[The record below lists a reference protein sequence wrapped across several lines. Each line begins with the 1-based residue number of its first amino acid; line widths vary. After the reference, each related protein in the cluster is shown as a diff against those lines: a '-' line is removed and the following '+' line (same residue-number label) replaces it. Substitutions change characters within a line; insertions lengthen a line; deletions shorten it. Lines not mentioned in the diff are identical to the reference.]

1 MDKTKLK
8 GVAALIAAAVAV
20 ILAAFLCMSFPMAEV
35 HAAECAVSDGPRL
48 VYCMAEAQEG
58 DIIRLQDSITIDL
71 TDEATVQSMYGG
83 RVEANK
89 DLYLSADTTYPAH
102 SQTLDLNGK
111 TLTIITGSDKSC
123 FTLEGAITLTIIDS
137 SAEGTGTIVGHSN
150 GSLFYSE
157 TAESSLVLQDVA
169 VKFTEYTEGGASIT
183 PKSAVIDTVG
193 NVTLNNVTYTPAE
206 GGPALIKDNAGAQ
219 VSYVADTAEELA
231 AAVADSSCSTVMLGA
246 DITQNITVE
255 AGRTLTLDL
264 NGHTLSSE
272 IGGVATIWNKGTL
285 AIKSS
290 AEGGTITREVSG
302 MYYVIRNNGVM
313 TIDGTNL
320 TVYNDN
326 ASDGSSLID
335 NNILSTTDLED
346 ESIVDRQAK
355 LTITGGT
362 YRSANS
368 NAVKN
373 DPNGTLIINSGSFTS
388 NTAGNGAVFTY
399 DDTTIIGGTFVNN
412 NGYAVFASAS
422 GGIVNEL
429 KITGGTFTGNYAIHV
444 QNGDPDNAD
453 AGKGTIH
460 LTIEDGSFTGEVSA
474 AATGFSITSNET
486 IAVSGGSFNGSFG
499 LSAYDSENISFTGGE
514 FSAAINSS
522 WYDSSLTQY
531 VYTAGEK
538 AGTFGV
544 SSKIPENAIKL
555 CVADR
560 SGNYYATVAEAIT
573 ALQAASGTRYIY
585 LYVDVTENIEFSSVT
600 GTWYFYLQGNTV
612 NGTITYGGSGTLY
625 IRDENGG
632 GAIRNA
638 GSSSAITL
646 TSGTVRLQTYAGYS
660 VENTDSSNTSP
671 LINVQGG
678 TFYVPTSTSYTGEV
692 ALSAA
697 NGGLIQ
703 VAEGAAANLQ
713 YADAVYTVEEGQAIF
728 SGSGT
733 VSVSGGIFS
742 AKFDETFLAEDYIF
756 VEQEGKFAVMQ
767 IIAQILQG
775 DEVIYSSVISMQE
788 AVEWAREQGYTSITV
803 QLLANDTEGLTVNV
817 GETITLDL
825 GRYGS
830 SGDIINNGDLTIE
843 GEIQTGSVT
852 SSRTVSGDVI
862 NQGSGTLTI
871 NGGMFRGAVRNDS
884 TGELIINAGGFG
896 GDNNGSYGNNARN
909 AMQYLAANASF
920 VDRASNQGGYLIA
933 DEADTAIYLTD
944 TSVEEP
950 LRFGTFSAAVGYA
963 QYDAASETITFVL
976 SADIQMTGRSTL
988 GYYSSSNA
996 TIWEF
1001 ELGEYSIT
1009 STDEYLW
1016 TLGNASNRPITVTV
1030 MGGELVIMT
1039 DGDSSDYAIR
1049 IRYGSSLTLN
1059 DVNIVYGAE
1068 TQKPANM
1075 IYLSESGGSLSVES
1089 GNYYGSIDAVSG
1101 ASITI
1106 AEGCVFEEDIKD
1118 VLGDGLTQ
1126 NESGMVVP
1134 EESANAVAMIETADG
1149 IVYYDTLQAAV
1160 LAVEDGQTITVLADL
1175 TFNDALNIFKKDV
1188 DGRYTFTIDLN
1199 GNTITLSHGD
1209 GYPFALQVSGSRNN
1223 DSTGFGLI
1231 VKNGTIKGEAN
1242 NTNAAELIRV
1252 NNQAS
1257 LFLEDVTI
1265 EYTAGVNCSAMVMTL
1280 GGIYTDIT
1288 DPSNP
1293 VAYQH
1298 ILRNVIIKA
1307 TQAGGVQVEGK
1318 AILENCTVD
1327 VQKGSGNRSVYVYS
1341 AVAASR
1347 GGTATIE
1354 SGTYTSDAYG
1364 AYVFNTGGNFVI
1376 NGGSFTAGE
1385 GYDVLRTDN
1394 TAKTQSITVTG
1405 GSFDGNIAIAEGT
1418 QMALSGGTYT
1428 VQLQADWLAADC
1440 AQIEADGTFTVG
1452 TEETLVTEQNAVA
1465 KIEETGVAYTSLQA
1479 AINAA
1484 ESGATVT
1491 LLKDLTES
1499 VTVAAGQEIV
1509 LDLNGCTL
1517 TNSGT
1522 LTLKDV
1528 TVYQG
1533 TDAENALQWTF
1544 SSTIRNKG
1552 ASAEKMAVMEVN
1564 GATVVSGRI
1573 ALKNDDWG
1581 KMTIADAEVTGGNQA
1596 VQNWAQLEISGGT
1609 FAGNVVTW
1617 FYAMQGSEPET
1628 RTHATI
1634 TGGTFNGRVMC
1645 VDYDQDSEGK
1655 VEIDEGVTISG
1666 TASFSEMP
1674 KYTYFADDYIA
1685 AWDEDSEMY
1694 VTAQGD
1700 WAAVINDE
1708 TAYATLGEALAAAK
1722 DGDTVMLLNDIELAS
1737 GSAVKAPSL
1746 GIALTIDLNG
1756 HTITSADGYS
1766 AVFDITT
1773 TKSFTLTSSK
1783 EGAAIE
1789 AAYALRLRGS
1799 GTGEVAI
1806 AVENI
1811 AFSGAYVFNSPLTFG
1826 RSNTTQVSV
1835 TLRNVHAAYT
1845 DNLKNMQSFL
1855 LNADRLASLQ
1865 VTGSTITVSS
1875 TNAEK
1880 AQGAYAVNLIATEA
1894 AFTDSTIAATG
1905 TLARGIYS
1913 HNFGT
1918 VISALTLNNTA
1929 VTAEDIAIE
1938 SSYADLTVNGG
1949 TVTSN
1954 ASAAVLFFGH
1964 MTPESAAAAIDTQEG
1979 YQTLTVTG
1987 GAQISGYTFGIG
1999 GNAAGTYDGTVMN
2012 IEDAVITGGEEAPGV
2027 FQPHVGILNIG
2038 GENTKIT
2045 GSSGVVVR
2053 AGRLNITGG
2062 TFIATYATLNTVE
2075 GSGSVIDGAAV
2086 AVSHHSSN
2094 QPLTVSITGGT
2105 FNGVYSVYEDTLLS
2119 GPDPAKVSVS
2129 LAGGVYNG
2137 GVYSENKA
2145 GFITGGSFKQQPA
2158 EELFDENYAAEYQ
2171 NGYYVAVR
2179 SDALK
2184 TARANAQA
2192 DVRGYAAA
2200 NGISWLALAE
2210 EAAPAEGEEPVY
2222 TAQQAADILAAFN
2235 AIDSAMT
2242 QLAVAEAR
2250 LAAMNMV
2257 DAYVEALDTYKLDMI
2272 GDLQTAAA
2280 DDEETADVDESV
2292 VLPTATYS
2300 AIYNATSAS
2309 EIDFYVENALAE
2321 IEAIRS
2327 LRTEISGQTQQ
2338 LADLAEALEAMS
2350 DGLFG
2355 DTESGTKGAFAELFD
2370 KVQTAISDAQNAI
2383 VNGSEEG
2390 STSLSSLQE
2399 YLAQTINGALT
2410 RIESALTDTET
2421 GLAAIKEALD
2431 TLDVSSQLADK
2442 FEDVLA
2448 AIIKA
2453 QDAITGSTDG
2463 EGGTSI
2469 GEAISQINSNTT
2481 TLVSGLRKA
2490 LIGENG
2496 TLTQVAAAVQGLTD
2510 LNIGGEFDGV
2520 LTAITNAQNAI
2531 MGVTEEGAD
2540 GVNLSEVL
2548 GAVGDVNSA
2557 VTDALATMN
2566 QTLAAWQQTVADY
2579 AETLASIETALGD
2592 GAGSLYDRID
2602 SAITA
2607 AQDAIMG
2614 STGGEGGTSIGAAV
2628 SDLKTEL
2635 SVVQQAIID
2644 AMPNYSDQLTTISR
2658 NIEALQTLLNG
2669 NNGLA
2674 AIKKELDGVVSA
2686 IGSATSGD
2694 TSASGL
2700 FALLE
2705 AIQSGNSTIES
2716 AVTAVQNAL
2725 LGTNNNGALATI
2737 TGALETALD
2746 DLDSLT
2752 GALLEAN
2759 GGLATDITDA
2769 LAAIDQIAAAIGSL
2783 GTGEGNDLVTQ
2794 IGNIVSDLEEVQGA
2808 VNTIGDNL
2816 GVAVDIEETKTN
2828 AVAELENWLS
2838 AYLDTLLGT
2847 TTDEAESGVVMLAVT
2862 LETEDGDLYGRLTQ
2876 AYSEANA
2883 QLILKYYNQ
2892 ALTAIDNATSTTD
2905 VSTAVS
2911 TFRAQVAS
2919 VDAAAQNTPSMT
2931 GVYVLLAIV
2940 LVVLIAASIV
2950 VILKNRK
2957 AAAAV
2962 AAQPAAEA
2970 AAEEKPA
2977 EEAKP
2982 EAAEEAA
2989 EAESEEA
2996 DKAEEE
3002 LAADDDDKEQVVI
3015 AANVRSFAEAY
3026 VELSDEQR
3034 ELFNKVKEYALG
3046 KEGTSEVKLSSGD
3059 CVKLGSKQVVKLAVR
3074 RGNPVA
3080 LFVLENEM
3088 LKDFRRGATTQAK
3101 LKVRATELV
3110 LREEADLETAY
3121 TMVDLSVDQIKK
3133 DAAAAKERRRE
3144 QRRERRKQRLAEEAA
3159 RQAEHDGSED

>member
-1 MDKTKLK
+1 M
-8 GVAALIAAAVAV
+8 
-20 ILAAFLCMSFPMAEV
+20 
-35 HAAECAVSDGPRL
+35 ECR
-48 VYCMAEAQEG
+48 
-58 DIIRLQDSITIDL
+58 
-71 TDEATVQSMYGG
+71 
-83 RVEANK
+83 ANK
-89 DLYLSADTTYPAH
+89 TSFIAWHTQRKGIPYKDVYLDATTELPAQ
-102 SQTLDLNGK
+102 SQTLDLNGH
-111 TLTIITGSDKSC
+111 TLTIITGYTRC
-123 FTLEGAITLTIIDS
+123 FSLTGDVTLTITDS
-137 SAEGTGTIVGHSN
+137 CAAEGTGAIVGYSN

-183 PKSAVIDTVG
+183 PTGAVIDTVG

-206 GGPALIKDNAGAQ
+206 GGPALIEDNAGAQ

-231 AAVADSSCSTVMLGA
+231 AAVADSSYSTVMLGA

-255 AGRTLTLDL
+255 ADRTLTLDL
-264 NGHTLSSE
+264 NGHKLTAAAVDEKAVVSNYGALTIVNTDTANTGAIQSADGSTWYTVFNE
-272 IGGVATIWNKGTL
+272 GTMTIGAEGEGYGELEVKNNSASNPASL
-285 AIKSS
+285 VENNYDCS
-290 AEGGTITREVSG
+290 AEDPAT
-302 MYYVIRNNGVM
+302 
-313 TIDGTNL
+313 
-320 TVYNDN
+320 
-326 ASDGSSLID
+326 
-335 NNILSTTDLED
+335 
-346 ESIVDRQAK
+346 
-355 LTITGGT
+355 LTIISGT
-362 YRSANS
+362 FTASGACL

-373 DPNGTLIINSGSFTS
+373 DGYGIC
-388 NTAGNGAVFTY
+388 
-399 DDTTIIGGTFVNN
+399 TI
-412 NGYAVFASAS
+412 Y
-422 GGIVNEL
+422 
-429 KITGGTFTGNYAIHV
+429 GGTFTNEAEGGAAVMSAGTMTIYDGTFVQKSDAAISNV
-444 QNGDPDNAD
+444 VRNTG
-453 AGKGTIH
+453 AGSPVA
-460 LTIEDGSFTGEVSA
+460 IEGGSFTGELYNEGA
-474 AATGFSITSNET
+474 DGFT
-486 IAVSGGSFNGSFG
+486 VSGGTFDRTFSMTYLTDAVSVWFKDGDSAFIVAEEQPAGTTQAVAYIRGGVFYATLQDAINDVSNSFTKEISLAADAKESVSVPAGVEFDFRMSGYSLTSANDSAPAMKVNGSV
-499 LSAYDSENISFTGGE
+499 TW
-514 FSAAINSS
+514 IN
-522 WYDSSLTQY
+522 
-531 VYTAGEK
+531 E
-538 AGTFGV
+538 
-544 SSKIPENAIKL
+544 
-555 CVADR
+555 
-560 SGNYYATVAEAIT
+560 
-573 ALQAASGTRYIY
+573 
-585 LYVDVTENIEFSSVT
+585 VT
-600 GTWYFYLQGNTV
+600 GTISGKSGVLVKEGGVAYIKESTTITFTGETNLSVEAGGEATVENGIFNGAIVNNGGTIELSGGTYAQKPAEEWLASGYGVVEQGGEYTV
-612 NGTITYGGSGTLY
+612 GLLYAEIAYMQGGQQVTEDFTDWAATMEKLAELEGTITVKLYRQIGSGSAEFVVNEGQTVTL
-625 IRDENGG
+625 DQNGKLF
-632 GAIRNA
+632 
-638 GSSSAITL
+638 SANIKNNGTL
-646 TSGTVRLQTYAGYS
+646 TITGSTGSVPAEAAEKLVNNGTLKIEGGKFNITS
-660 VENTDSSNTSP
+660 LENT
-671 LINVQGG
+671 
-678 TFYVPTSTSYTGEV
+678 
-692 ALSAA
+692 
-697 NGGLIQ
+697 
-703 VAEGAAANLQ
+703 
-713 YADAVYTVEEGQAIF
+713 
-728 SGSGT
+728 
-733 VSVSGGIFS
+733 
-742 AKFDETFLAEDYIF
+742 
-756 VEQEGKFAVMQ
+756 
-767 IIAQILQG
+767 
-775 DEVIYSSVISMQE
+775 
-788 AVEWAREQGYTSITV
+788 
-803 QLLANDTEGLTVNV
+803 
-817 GETITLDL
+817 
-825 GRYGS
+825 
-830 SGDIINNGDLTIE
+830 GDLTIYGGSFGKSRELIVSMFAYFAE
-843 GEIQTGSVT
+843 GVVVSAASDGYVTVKEAAAEAEVVCGDDVAIPCGSLSVAQSYSRYFAGDDTVTISLLTDASIKYLTFMGSAAPWTIDLNGRTLTVT
-852 SSRTVSGDVI
+852 SNYG
-862 NQGSGTLTI
+862 LT
-871 NGGMFRGAVRNDS
+871 F
-884 TGELIINAGGFG
+884 
-896 GDNNGSYGNNARN
+896 GSYS
-909 AMQYLAANASF
+909 M
-920 VDRASNQGGYLIA
+920 
-933 DEADTAIYLTD
+933 
-944 TSVEEP
+944 
-950 LRFGTFSAAVGYA
+950 
-963 QYDAASETITFVL
+963 
-976 SADIQMTGRSTL
+976 
-988 GYYSSSNA
+988 
-996 TIWEF
+996 
-1001 ELGEYSIT
+1001 
-1009 STDEYLW
+1009 
-1016 TLGNASNRPITVTV
+1016 SNRSFTV
-1030 MGGELVIMT
+1030 MGGTIVLT
-1039 DGDSSDYAIR
+1039 TGASDKYAINVK
-1049 IRYGSSLTLN
+1049 YGATLALDDVNVEFTGTTPFADMINVADNGTLN
-1059 DVNIVYGAE
+1059 I
-1068 TQKPANM
+1068 
-1075 IYLSESGGSLSVES
+1075 ESGS
-1089 GNYYGSIDAVSG
+1089 YYGGITRTNG
-1101 ASITI
+1101 TITI

-1118 VLGDGLTQ
+1118 ILGDGLTQ
-1126 NESGMVVP
+1126 NESGMVVKDGA
-1134 EESANAVAMIETADG
+1134 ENAVAMIETADG

-1252 NNQAS
+1252 KNQAS

-1318 AILENCTVD
+1318 AILENCTID
-1327 VQKGSGNRSVYVYS
+1327 VQKGSGNGSVYVYS

-1465 KIEETGVAYTSLQA
+1465 KIEETGVAYTSLQDAIDA
-1479 AINAA
+1479 AD
-1484 ESGATVT
+1484 SGATVT
-1491 LLKDLTES
+1491 LLKNLTES
-1499 VTVAAGQEIV
+1499 VSIAEGQEIM

-1517 TNSGT
+1517 TNSGTNTIVNNGTLTVTGNGTVDNTVHQGAALQNNGKATLENGTFTRSKEAGKDDNANGNSWYVIDNSGT

-1533 TDAENALQWTF
+1533 TDEVNALQWTF

-1552 ASAEKMAVMEVN
+1552 ASAEQMAVMEVD

-1596 VQNWAQLEISGGT
+1596 VQNWAQLEINGGT
-1609 FAGNVVTW
+1609 FAGDVVTW
-1617 FYAMQGSEPET
+1617 FYAIPGSEPET

-1634 TGGTFNGRVMC
+1634 TGGTFNGRVTC
-1645 VDYDQDSEGK
+1645 VDYDQDEGK
-1655 VEIDEGVTISG
+1655 VEIDQGVTISG

-2184 TARANAQA
+2184 TARANAKA
-2192 DVRGYAAA
+2192 DVRTYAAA

-2355 DTESGTKGAFAELFD
+2355 TEGEDGTLTGGAFADLLD
-2370 KVQTAISDAQNAI
+2370 KVQDAIAGAQDAI
-2383 VNGSEEG
+2383 VGGSEEG
-2390 STSLSSLQE
+2390 STSLASLQK
-2399 YLAQTINGALT
+2399 YLADEIKTVVDSIS
-2410 RIESALTDTET
+2410 RALTDSAN
-2421 GLAAIKEALD
+2421 GLEAIKEALD
-2431 TLDVSSQLADK
+2431 TLDVSDQLAGK
-2442 FEDVLA
+2442 FEEVLA

-2453 QDAITGSTDG
+2453 QDAITGSTGG

-2469 GEAISQINSNTT
+2469 GEAITEINDNTA
-2481 TLVSGLRKA
+2481 TLVDDLREA

-2496 TLTQVAAAVQGLTD
+2496 TLTQVAAAVQGLTELD
-2510 LNIGGEFDGV
+2510 IGGKFNGV

-2531 MGVTEEGAD
+2531 MGVTEEDAD

-2548 GAVGDVNSA
+2548 SA
-2557 VTDALATMN
+2557 VNT
-2566 QTLAAWQQTVADY
+2566 AD
-2579 AETLASIETALGD
+2579 SV
-2592 GAGSLYDRID
+2592 ID
-2602 SAITA
+2602 
-2607 AQDAIMG
+2607 QVF
-2614 STGGEGGTSIGAAV
+2614 AAV
-2628 SDLKTEL
+2628 QGLADEDDGIVAQIKTEL
-2635 SVVQQAIID
+2635 KVAQ
-2644 AMPNYSDQLTTISR
+2644 
-2658 NIEALQTLLNG
+2658 
-2669 NNGLA
+2669 
-2674 AIKKELDGVVSA
+2674 
-2686 IGSATSGD
+2686 GD
-2694 TSASGL
+2694 
-2700 FALLE
+2700 
-2705 AIQSGNSTIES
+2705 
-2716 AVTAVQNAL
+2716 
-2725 LGTNNNGALATI
+2725 
-2737 TGALETALD
+2737 LD
-2746 DLDSLT
+2746 DLT

-2828 AVAELENWLS
+2828 AVAELENWLN

-2957 AAAAV
+2957 AAAAAV

-2982 EAAEEAA
+2982 EATEEAAEEAA

>member
-35 HAAECAVSDGPRL
+35 HAAEYDVSDGPSL
-48 VYCMAEAQEG
+48 VCRMAEAQEG

-123 FTLEGAITLTIIDS
+123 FTLEGAITLTITDS
-137 SAEGTGTIVGHSN
+137 SAEGTGAIVGYSN

-157 TAESSLVLQDVA
+157 TQASSLVLQDVA

-183 PKSAVIDTVG
+183 PTGAVIDTVG

-206 GGPALIKDNAGAQ
+206 GDPALIEDNAGAQ
-219 VSYVADTAEELA
+219 VSYVADKAEELA
-231 AAVADSSCSTVMLGA
+231 AAVADSSYSTVMLGA

-264 NGHTLSSE
+264 NGHTINIQSVEGYSSTAPL
-272 IGGVATIWNKGTL
+272 VAVDNYGTL
-285 AIKSS
+285 TLRDSTGNGGIYVDTTQTSS
-290 AEGGTITREVSG
+290 SG
-302 MYYVIRNNGVM
+302 RYVYAVRNNAEATATVESGTYNSADKYAVYNAGKL
-313 TIDGTNL
+313 TVKDGT
-320 TVYNDN
+320 V
-326 ASDGSSLID
+326 SSLD
-335 NNILSTTDLED
+335 ADGAR
-346 ESIVDRQAK
+346 V
-355 LTITGGT
+355 
-362 YRSANS
+362 S
-368 NAVKN
+368 NA
-373 DPNGTLIINSGSFTS
+373 L
-388 NTAGNGAVFTY
+388 
-399 DDTTIIGGTFVNN
+399 NN
-412 NGYAVFASAS
+412 AS
-422 GGIVNEL
+422 GGDV
-429 KITGGTFTGNYAIHV
+429 
-444 QNGDPDNAD
+444 
-453 AGKGTIH
+453 
-460 LTIEDGSFTGEVSA
+460 TIENGSFTGTYAVYTASGSVQISSGSFAGSLAALNGNNSSVRITGGGFESTGGRGFQCSGGSLTVENAEITVASATGTVYGGIQLSSAAILSVKNSTINVSGPGKVTGIYYIGAEGETAEIVDTTIEVETAGTGYGIQVHSTNKGSIALSGNTVLTVKAGTESNVHTIDFYGNSNVTKSLTISENVQINGGMLTLGANSVTTVTGGIFTDVTFNPRNDTATVTVTAGTFISDDVQNMGFNSSWLVSGGQSYALYSTDTQNRYTVGVYDPDRAEDVVFVGGIVAAIVDKTYSNIAAAVEAAGDNDTITLLTSVNGLTVIAGKNITLDLNGFNVTA
-474 AATGFSITSNET
+474 AATGEYAVTVESGASLIIVGDGDVSGYNGESGYSYQNNGTLELRGGTYTQTLDFAVVGDDCSVAIADSGAFTVSEEAAVATITRDAITYNFANVQSAFRFAQNNDTIVLQQDASAGGIQFNVGEDET
-486 IAVSGGSFNGSFG
+486 IVFDLNGHDVSANSVFFNM
-499 LSAYDSENISFTGGE
+499 L
-514 FSAAINSS
+514 
-522 WYDSSLTQY
+522 
-531 VYTAGEK
+531 
-538 AGTFGV
+538 
-544 SSKIPENAIKL
+544 
-555 CVADR
+555 
-560 SGNYYATVAEAIT
+560 
-573 ALQAASGTRYIY
+573 
-585 LYVDVTENIEFSSVT
+585 
-600 GTWYFYLQGNTV
+600 
-612 NGTITYGGSGTLY
+612 SGTLS
-625 IRDENGG
+625 IANGDTQGSTMTTKQRAFQIMPNIGCTATLQLGENITVRAGG
-632 GAIRNA
+632 DNA
-638 GSSSAITL
+638 VFMQTNYDSDYVKTNGTENLPLESVLISSADIIA
-646 TSGTVRLQTYAGYS
+646 TSGVA
-660 VENTDSSNTSP
+660 
-671 LINVQGG
+671 IQGNG
-678 TFYVPTSTSYTGEV
+678 TMH
-692 ALSAA
+692 
-697 NGGLIQ
+697 
-703 VAEGAAANLQ
+703 
-713 YADAVYTVEEGQAIF
+713 
-728 SGSGT
+728 GT
-733 VSVSGGIFS
+733 RIV
-742 AKFDETFLAEDYIF
+742 
-756 VEQEGKFAVMQ
+756 
-767 IIAQILQG
+767 
-775 DEVIYSSVISMQE
+775 
-788 AVEWAREQGYTSITV
+788 
-803 QLLANDTEGLTVNV
+803 
-817 GETITLDL
+817 
-825 GRYGS
+825 
-830 SGDIINNGDLTIE
+830 
-843 GEIQTGSVT
+843 
-852 SSRTVSGDVI
+852 
-862 NQGSGTLTI
+862 I
-871 NGGMFRGAVRNDS
+871 NGGSVVSETSHAIYHPQY
-884 TGELIINAGGFG
+884 GELIIENADVEGRVTGVEIRAGVLEVRNSTIIGSGSFSAEANGDGTTVSGAAVAVSQHTTDLPVSVTIEEGSVLRGEKALYEKDLQNSTVTDIELSVTGGSFEGEVYSQNVSAFIAGG
-896 GDNNGSYGNNARN
+896 
-909 AMQYLAANASF
+909 SF
-920 VDRASNQGGYLIA
+920 
-933 DEADTAIYLTD
+933 DTDLTD
-944 TSVEEP
+944 TYLTE
-950 LRFGTFSAAVGYA
+950 GYV
-963 QYDAASETITFVL
+963 QD
-976 SADIQMTGRSTL
+976 D
-988 GYYSSSNA
+988 
-996 TIWEF
+996 
-1001 ELGEYSIT
+1001 
-1009 STDEYLW
+1009 
-1016 TLGNASNRPITVTV
+1016 
-1030 MGGELVIMT
+1030 
-1039 DGDSSDYAIR
+1039 
-1049 IRYGSSLTLN
+1049 
-1059 DVNIVYGAE
+1059 
-1068 TQKPANM
+1068 
-1075 IYLSESGGSLSVES
+1075 ESGE
-1089 GNYYGSIDAVSG
+1089 I
-1101 ASITI
+1101 IT
-1106 AEGCVFEEDIKD
+1106 EE
-1118 VLGDGLTQ
+1118 
-1126 NESGMVVP
+1126 E
-1134 EESANAVAMIETADG
+1134 ANAVAMIESADG
-1149 IVYYDTLQAAV
+1149 IVYYDTLQAA
-1160 LAVEDGQTITVLADL
+1160 
-1175 TFNDALNIFKKDV
+1175 
-1188 DGRYTFTIDLN
+1188 
-1199 GNTITLSHGD
+1199 
-1209 GYPFALQVSGSRNN
+1209 
-1223 DSTGFGLI
+1223 
-1231 VKNGTIKGEAN
+1231 
-1242 NTNAAELIRV
+1242 
-1252 NNQAS
+1252 
-1257 LFLEDVTI
+1257 
-1265 EYTAGVNCSAMVMTL
+1265 
-1280 GGIYTDIT
+1280 
-1288 DPSNP
+1288 
-1293 VAYQH
+1293 
-1298 ILRNVIIKA
+1298 
-1307 TQAGGVQVEGK
+1307 
-1318 AILENCTVD
+1318 
-1327 VQKGSGNRSVYVYS
+1327 
-1341 AVAASR
+1341 
-1347 GGTATIE
+1347 
-1354 SGTYTSDAYG
+1354 
-1364 AYVFNTGGNFVI
+1364 
-1376 NGGSFTAGE
+1376 
-1385 GYDVLRTDN
+1385 
-1394 TAKTQSITVTG
+1394 
-1405 GSFDGNIAIAEGT
+1405 
-1418 QMALSGGTYT
+1418 
-1428 VQLQADWLAADC
+1428 
-1440 AQIEADGTFTVG
+1440 
-1452 TEETLVTEQNAVA
+1452 
-1465 KIEETGVAYTSLQA
+1465 
-1479 AINAA
+1479 INAA
-1484 ESGATVT
+1484 DSGATVT
-1491 LLKDLTES
+1491 LLKNLTES
-1499 VTVAAGQEIV
+1499 VSIAKGQEIV

-1522 LTLKDV
+1522 NTIVNNGTLTVTGNGTVDNTVHQGAALQNNGKATLENGTFTRSKEAGKDDNANGNSWYVIDNSGTLTLKDV

-1533 TDAENALQWTF
+1533 TDEENALQWTF

-1552 ASAEKMAVMEVN
+1552 ASAEKMAVMEVD

-1596 VQNWAQLEISGGT
+1596 VQNWADLTISGGT
-1609 FAGNVVTW
+1609 FTGDVATW
-1617 FYAMQGSEPET
+1617 FYAIQGSEPET

-1634 TGGTFNGRVMC
+1634 TGGAFNGGVVC
-1645 VDYDQDSEGK
+1645 FDYDQDPNGG
-1655 VEIDEGVTISG
+1655 VEIDQGVTISG
-1666 TASFSEMP
+1666 DASFKNMP
-1674 KYTYFADDYIA
+1674 RYTYFAEGSAA
-1685 AWDEDSEMY
+1685 AWDEGSQMY
-1694 VTAQGD
+1694 VTAAGEYV
-1700 WAAVINDE
+1700 AAIEGFGYTSLQAAID
-1708 TAYATLGEALAAAK
+1708 AAK

-1756 HTITSADGYS
+1756 HTITSEDGYS

-1865 VTGSTITVSS
+1865 VTGSTFTVSS
-1875 TNAEK
+1875 KNAEK

-1894 AFTDSTIAATG
+1894 AFTDSTIEAKG

-1913 HNFGT
+1913 HNSGT

-1964 MTPESAAAAIDTQEG
+1964 MTPEAAAAAIDTQEG

-2192 DVRGYAAA
+2192 DVRNYAAA
-2200 NGISWLALAE
+2200 NGISWLALAD
-2210 EAAPAEGEEPVY
+2210 EAATAEGEEPVY

-2309 EIDFYVENALAE
+2309 EIDFYVANALAE

-2355 DTESGTKGAFAELFD
+2355 DTESGTQGAFAELFD

-2383 VNGSEEG
+2383 VNGEEG

-2399 YLAQTINGALT
+2399 SLTNTINQALKEIKDALT
-2410 RIESALTDTET
+2410 NTET
-2421 GLAAIKEALD
+2421 ELEAIKKAID
-2431 TLDVSSQLADK
+2431 DFNVSEELAGD
-2442 FEDVLA
+2442 FDEVLG
-2448 AIIKA
+2448 AITAA
-2453 QDAITGSTDG
+2453 QDAITGSTGG

-2469 GEAISQINSNTT
+2469 GEAITEINDNTA
-2481 TLVSGLRKA
+2481 TLVDDLREA

-2496 TLTQVAAAVQGLTD
+2496 TLTQVAAAVQGLTELD
-2510 LNIGGEFDGV
+2510 IGGKFNGV

-2531 MGVTEEGAD
+2531 MGVTEEDAD

-2548 GAVGDVNSA
+2548 SAVGDVNSA

-2579 AETLASIETALGD
+2579 AETLAGIETALGD

-2635 SVVQQAIID
+2635 SAVQKAIID
-2644 AMPNYSDQLTTISR
+2644 AMPNYSADLEEIAGYVDQLEGMLGDGSD
-2658 NIEALQTLLNG
+2658 
-2669 NNGLA
+2669 GLA

-2725 LGTNNNGALATI
+2725 LGTNNNGALADI
-2737 TGALETALD
+2737 TAALDTALD
-2746 DLDSLT
+2746 DLDDLT

-2783 GTGEGNDLVTQ
+2783 GTGEGNDLAAQ
-2794 IGNIVSDLEEVQGA
+2794 IGSVVDSLESVQGA
-2808 VNTIGDNL
+2808 VDEIGSNL

-2828 AVAELENWLS
+2828 AVADLEVWLN

-2957 AAAAV
+2957 AAVAV
-2962 AAQPAAEA
+2962 AAEPAAEA

-2989 EAESEEA
+2989 EEGSETEESAEAEKPE
-2996 DKAEEE
+2996 AEEE

-3046 KEGTSEVKLSSGD
+3046 KEGTSEAKLSSGV

-3088 LKDFRRGATTQAK
+3088 LKDFRRGAATQAK

-3121 TMVDLSVDQIKK
+3121 TMVDLSIDQIKK

>member
-35 HAAECAVSDGPRL
+35 HAAEYDVSDGPSL
-48 VYCMAEAQEG
+48 VCRMAEAQEG

-137 SAEGTGTIVGHSN
+137 SAERTGAIVGHSN

-157 TAESSLVLQDVA
+157 TAESSLVLQGVA
-169 VKFTEYTEGGASIT
+169 VKFTEGGASIT
-183 PKSAVIDTVG
+183 PAGAVIDTVG

-206 GGPALIKDNAGAQ
+206 GGPALIGDNAGAQ
-219 VSYVADTAEELA
+219 VPYIANTAEKLA
-231 AAVADSSCSTVMLGA
+231 AAVADSSYSTVMLGA

-272 IGGVATIWNKGTL
+272 IGGVATIWNKGSL

-290 AEGGTITREVSG
+290 AEGGTITREMSG

-373 DPNGTLIINSGSFTS
+373 DPNGTLIIESGSFTS

-399 DDTTIIGGTFVNN
+399 DDTTIIGGTFVNTTTEPTGLN
-412 NGYAVFASAS
+412 TGYAVYATVED
-422 GGIVNEL
+422 GLTNTLQIN
-429 KITGGTFTGNYAIHV
+429 GGTFTAEKAIYLQNGGGVNSVTISNGTFNGIVDADNFMYPVSAADTFAVSGGTFNGAFSIGHTMQVSLTGGDYANVPSSDYLAEDVNIYQYTAGDKEGQFVLAYEQPADTTEIGYVMIGSVFYNTLREALAASGSSIYLCRDITESVTYSGTSSKYIYLSGYTWTAEEGSPALTTESGSGRVTLYGGSGGDGLMQRTDEGAVVVNAGSVRFMTSGSHSVAVTGAASGSYALIENSGTLEIRAGRFVCSENGTILQNDGGTVTVLGGTFSSVFDELDSSNSYTYITDGYYLADNGDGTYTVSRVVAWVDLDHNGIMGDGEVFFTSVQDAVAVAQSGDTVVMLYNSSTDVVVAEGQDITLELRSGTLSASITNNGTLTITGTDGRVENGVTNNGTLSIQGGTFKSGRESSDATTNIYLEEVYAHLADGYYFVSCSGNYYFTVGEGERVA
-444 QNGDPDNAD
+444 
-453 AGKGTIH
+453 
-460 LTIEDGSFTGEVSA
+460 TIEDGDFTLDVGSVAVAINYVTNVAKSANVTVTLLQDDSLQASTTIGSVSQSYATNVTFDLGGNTLSTGYLLSVYSSDKTSSFYVTITNGVLALSYADDSTARVAISA
-474 AATGFSITSNET
+474 TYQANLTLSDLS
-486 IAVSGGSFNGSFG
+486 VVYSGGHS
-499 LSAYDSENISFTGGE
+499 YD
-514 FSAAINSS
+514 
-522 WYDSSLTQY
+522 
-531 VYTAGEK
+531 
-538 AGTFGV
+538 
-544 SSKIPENAIKL
+544 
-555 CVADR
+555 
-560 SGNYYATVAEAIT
+560 
-573 ALQAASGTRYIY
+573 
-585 LYVDVTENIEFSSVT
+585 
-600 GTWYFYLQGNTV
+600 
-612 NGTITYGGSGTLY
+612 
-625 IRDENGG
+625 
-632 GAIRNA
+632 
-638 GSSSAITL
+638 
-646 TSGTVRLQTYAGYS
+646 
-660 VENTDSSNTSP
+660 
-671 LINVQGG
+671 
-678 TFYVPTSTSYTGEV
+678 
-692 ALSAA
+692 
-697 NGGLIQ
+697 
-703 VAEGAAANLQ
+703 NL
-713 YADAVYTVEEGQAIF
+713 
-728 SGSGT
+728 
-733 VSVSGGIFS
+733 
-742 AKFDETFLAEDYIF
+742 
-756 VEQEGKFAVMQ
+756 
-767 IIAQILQG
+767 
-775 DEVIYSSVISMQE
+775 
-788 AVEWAREQGYTSITV
+788 
-803 QLLANDTEGLTVNV
+803 
-817 GETITLDL
+817 
-825 GRYGS
+825 
-830 SGDIINNGDLTIE
+830 
-843 GEIQTGSVT
+843 
-852 SSRTVSGDVI
+852 
-862 NQGSGTLTI
+862 
-871 NGGMFRGAVRNDS
+871 
-884 TGELIINAGGFG
+884 INAG
-896 GDNNGSYGNNARN
+896 NSYGSASSVSTINFVNAN
-909 AMQYLAANASF
+909 VSVADGAAVPTNMVMVYNSSTATF
-920 VDRASNQGGYLIA
+920 DGGNYFG
-933 DEADTAIYLTD
+933 AI
-944 TSVEEP
+944 
-950 LRFGTFSAAVGYA
+950 SAA
-963 QYDAASETITFVL
+963 E
-976 SADIQMTGRSTL
+976 
-988 GYYSSSNA
+988 
-996 TIWEF
+996 
-1001 ELGEYSIT
+1001 
-1009 STDEYLW
+1009 
-1016 TLGNASNRPITVTV
+1016 
-1030 MGGELVIMT
+1030 
-1039 DGDSSDYAIR
+1039 
-1049 IRYGSSLTLN
+1049 
-1059 DVNIVYGAE
+1059 
-1068 TQKPANM
+1068 
-1075 IYLSESGGSLSVES
+1075 
-1089 GNYYGSIDAVSG
+1089 G

-1106 AEGCVFEEDIKD
+1106 AEGSTFGADVEEFLAK
-1118 VLGDGLTQ
+1118 GLTQ
-1126 NESGMVVP
+1126 NDAGTVVN
-1134 EESANAVAMIETADG
+1134 ANYETAVAMIETETGFA
-1149 IVYYDTLQAAV
+1149 YYDTLQEA
-1160 LAVEDGQTITVLADL
+1160 I
-1175 TFNDALNIFKKDV
+1175 DAC
-1188 DGRYTFTIDLN
+1188 
-1199 GNTITLSHGD
+1199 
-1209 GYPFALQVSGSRNN
+1209 
-1223 DSTGFGLI
+1223 
-1231 VKNGTIKGEAN
+1231 GTNE
-1242 NTNAAELIRV
+1242 
-1252 NNQAS
+1252 
-1257 LFLEDVTI
+1257 
-1265 EYTAGVNCSAMVMTL
+1265 
-1280 GGIYTDIT
+1280 
-1288 DPSNP
+1288 
-1293 VAYQH
+1293 
-1298 ILRNVIIKA
+1298 
-1307 TQAGGVQVEGK
+1307 
-1318 AILENCTVD
+1318 
-1327 VQKGSGNRSVYVYS
+1327 
-1341 AVAASR
+1341 
-1347 GGTATIE
+1347 
-1354 SGTYTSDAYG
+1354 
-1364 AYVFNTGGNFVI
+1364 
-1376 NGGSFTAGE
+1376 
-1385 GYDVLRTDN
+1385 
-1394 TAKTQSITVTG
+1394 
-1405 GSFDGNIAIAEGT
+1405 
-1418 QMALSGGTYT
+1418 
-1428 VQLQADWLAADC
+1428 
-1440 AQIEADGTFTVG
+1440 
-1452 TEETLVTEQNAVA
+1452 
-1465 KIEETGVAYTSLQA
+1465 
-1479 AINAA
+1479 
-1484 ESGATVT
+1484 ATVT
-1491 LLKDLTES
+1491 LLKNLTES
-1499 VTVAAGQEIV
+1499 VSIAKGQEIV

-1522 LTLKDV
+1522 NTIVNNGTLTVTGNGKVDNTVHQGAALQNNGKATLENGTFTRSKEAGKDDNANGNSWYVIDNSGTLTLKDV

-1533 TDAENALQWTF
+1533 TDEVNALQWTF

-1552 ASAEKMAVMEVN
+1552 ASAEQMAVMEVD

-1596 VQNWAQLEISGGT
+1596 VQNWAQLEINGGT
-1609 FAGNVVTW
+1609 FAGDVVTW
-1617 FYAMQGSEPET
+1617 FYAIPGSEPET

-1634 TGGTFNGRVMC
+1634 TGGTFNGRVTC
-1645 VDYDQDSEGK
+1645 VDYDQDEGK
-1655 VEIDEGVTISG
+1655 VEIDQGVTISG

-2257 DAYVEALDTYKLDMI
+2257 DAYIEALDTYKLDMI

-2309 EIDFYVENALAE
+2309 EIDFYVANALAE

-2338 LADLAEALEAMS
+2338 LADLATALEAMS

-2355 DTESGTKGAFAELFD
+2355 DTESGTQGAFAELFD
-2370 KVQTAISDAQNAI
+2370 KVEDAISKAQDAI
-2383 VNGSEEG
+2383 VNGTTGEDGATTSISLASIRKYLEG
-2390 STSLSSLQE
+2390 
-2399 YLAQTINGALT
+2399 TIKTTLDSISANLT
-2410 RIESALTDTET
+2410 ALTDKDGVLTQIKN
-2421 GLAAIKEALD
+2421 AID
-2431 TLDVSSQLADK
+2431 TFDVSKEL
-2442 FEDVLA
+2442 EDEFGNVLT
-2448 AIIKA
+2448 AITNA
-2453 QDAITGSTDG
+2453 QDAITGSTEG

-2469 GEAISQINSNTT
+2469 GDAISQINSNTT
-2481 TLVSGLRKA
+2481 TLVSGLREA

-2531 MGVTEEGAD
+2531 MGVTEEDAD

-2548 GAVGDVNSA
+2548 GAVGSVNTA

-2566 QTLAAWQQTVADY
+2566 GTLAEWQQTVADY
-2579 AETLASIETALGD
+2579 AETLADIETALGD
-2592 GAGSLYDRID
+2592 GEGSLYDRI
-2602 SAITA
+2602 STAIIA

-2716 AVTAVQNAL
+2716 AVTAVQKAL
-2725 LGTNNNGALATI
+2725 LGTNNNGALAAI
-2737 TGALETALD
+2737 TGALKEAQD
-2746 DLDSLT
+2746 DLDDLT

-2794 IGNIVSDLEEVQGA
+2794 IGNIVSDLEDVQGA

-2828 AVAELENWLS
+2828 AVADLEVWLN

-2892 ALTAIDNATSTTD
+2892 ALTAIDNAMSTTD

-2989 EAESEEA
+2989 EEGSETEESAEAEKPE
-2996 DKAEEE
+2996 AEEE

-3046 KEGTSEVKLSSGD
+3046 KEGTSEAKLSSGV

-3088 LKDFRRGATTQAK
+3088 LKDFRRGAATQAK

-3144 QRRERRKQRLAEEAA
+3144 QRRERRRQRLAEEAA

>member
-1 MDKTKLK
+1 MGKTKLK

-35 HAAECAVSDGPRL
+35 HAATTYEVSSEKDL
-48 VYCMAEAQEG
+48 VYHMAYAKEG
-58 DIIRLQDSITIDL
+58 DTIQLNASLTMDL
-71 TDEATVQSMYGG
+71 TDADFVRETFGSKA
-83 RVEANK
+83 EPNK
-89 DLYLSADTTYPAH
+89 DVYLDATTELPAQ
-102 SQTLDLNGK
+102 SQTLDLNGH
-111 TLTIITGSDKSC
+111 TLTIITGYTRC
-123 FTLEGAITLTIIDS
+123 FSLTGDVTLTIIDS
-137 SAEGTGTIVGHSN
+137 SAERTGAIVGHSN
-150 GSLFYSE
+150 GSLFYSK
-157 TAESSLVLQDVA
+157 TAESSLVLQNVA

-1126 NESGMVVP
+1126 NESGMVVKDGA
-1134 EESANAVAMIETADG
+1134 ENAVAMIETADG

-1318 AILENCTVD
+1318 AILENCTID
-1327 VQKGSGNRSVYVYS
+1327 VQKGSGNGSVYVYS

-1465 KIEETGVAYTSLQA
+1465 KIEETGVAYTSLQDAIDA
-1479 AINAA
+1479 AD
-1484 ESGATVT
+1484 SGATVT
-1491 LLKDLTES
+1491 LLKNLTES
-1499 VTVAAGQEIV
+1499 VSIAEGQEIV

-1517 TNSGT
+1517 TNSGTNTIVNNGTLTVTGNGKVDNTVHQGAALQNNGKATLENGTFTRSKEAGKDDNANGNSWYVIDNSGT

-1552 ASAEKMAVMEVN
+1552 ASAEQMAVMEVD

-1581 KMTIADAEVTGGNQA
+1581 KMTIADANVTGGNQA
-1596 VQNWAQLEISGGT
+1596 VQNWAQLEINGGT
-1609 FAGNVVTW
+1609 FAGDVVTW
-1617 FYAMQGSEPET
+1617 FYAIPGSEPET

-1634 TGGTFNGRVMC
+1634 TGGTFNGRVTC
-1645 VDYDQDSEGK
+1645 VDYDQDEGK
-1655 VEIDEGVTISG
+1655 VEIDQGVTISG

-1674 KYTYFADDYIA
+1674 KYTYFEDDYIA

-1708 TAYATLGEALAAAK
+1708 TAYATLGEALAAAE
-1722 DGDTVMLLNDIELAS
+1722 DGDTV
-1737 GSAVKAPSL
+1737 
-1746 GIALTIDLNG
+1746 ALRGDAEGNFVIDRAITLDLNG
-1756 HTITSADGYS
+1756 Y
-1766 AVFDITT
+1766 
-1773 TKSFTLTSSK
+1773 TLSS
-1783 EGAAIE
+1783 
-1789 AAYALRLRGS
+1789 GS
-1799 GTGEVAI
+1799 GTTLQILVSGVTVTNGQETGGVNAADTAI
-1806 AVENI
+1806 AVGSGETRLTDVTIENI
-1811 AFSGAYVFNSPLTFG
+1811 SITA
-1826 RSNTTQVSV
+1826 TTDNYTVVNGVHVRNAEV
-1835 TLRNVHAAYT
+1835 TVRNATITAPYNGVAAYEDSAVT
-1845 DNLKNMQSFL
+1845 ISGTTVTSTGKA
-1855 LNADRLASLQ
+1855 NANAAVYLRESDA
-1865 VTGSTITVSS
+1865 TIIDSTIDASEGMHGIS
-1875 TNAEK
+1875 IR
-1880 AQGAYAVNLIATEA
+1880 GAYADGEKAAAAGAEA
-1894 AFTDSTIAATG
+1894 WNTLTIENSTVTSYAY
-1905 TLARGIYS
+1905 GIYGNGAQ
-1913 HNFGT
+1913 HGT
-1918 VISALTLNNTA
+1918 VIGLIDSTVAANLGTAVFHPQYGNLTLSGNTEVSSA
-1929 VTAEDIAIE
+1929 GGSGIEMRAGNLTISDDTVKVSTSAPFYVYDAQDEGTTADGVAIVVSQHATQLPINVTL
-1938 SSYADLTVNGG
+1938 S
-1949 TVTSN
+1949 
-1954 ASAAVLFFGH
+1954 
-1964 MTPESAAAAIDTQEG
+1964 
-1979 YQTLTVTG
+1979 
-1987 GAQISGYTFGIG
+1987 
-1999 GNAAGTYDGTVMN
+1999 
-2012 IEDAVITGGEEAPGV
+2012 GGEYEATGE
-2027 FQPHVGILNIG
+2027 G
-2038 GENTKIT
+2038 GFALWETDVISSET
-2045 GSSGVVVR
+2045 LSSGV
-2053 AGRLNITGG
+2053 
-2062 TFIATYATLNTVE
+2062 
-2075 GSGSVIDGAAV
+2075 
-2086 AVSHHSSN
+2086 AVS
-2094 QPLTVSITGGT
+2094 VTGGT
-2105 FNGVYSVYEDTLLS
+2105 FNGAVESDNLT
-2119 GPDPAKVSVS
+2119 
-2129 LAGGVYNG
+2129 
-2137 GVYSENKA
+2137 

-2192 DVRGYAAA
+2192 DVREYAAA

-2280 DDEETADVDESV
+2280 DDEETVDVDESV

-2309 EIDFYVENALAE
+2309 EIDFYVANALAE

-2338 LADLAEALEAMS
+2338 LADLADALEAMS

-2355 DTESGTKGAFAELFD
+2355 DTESGTQGAFAELLGD
-2370 KVQTAISDAQNAI
+2370 VQDAISQAQDAI
-2383 VNGSEEG
+2383 VNGEEG

-2399 YLAQTINGALT
+2399 YLEKTINVALT
-2410 RIESALTDTET
+2410 EIKDALTDTET
-2421 GLAAIKEALD
+2421 GLEAIKEAID
-2431 TLDVSSQLADK
+2431 NLDVSDQLAD
-2442 FEDVLA
+2442 E
-2448 AIIKA
+2448 IKTVT
-2453 QDAITGSTDG
+2453 DAITAAQKAINGHTDTQLSDAITEINDAT
-2463 EGGTSI
+2463 EGY
-2469 GEAISQINSNTT
+2469 IN
-2481 TLVSGLRKA
+2481 GLREA

-2496 TLTQVAAAVQGLTD
+2496 TG
-2510 LNIGGEFDGV
+2510 GV
-2520 LTAITNAQNAI
+2520 LGTIA
-2531 MGVTEEGAD
+2531 GYVDELEGLLA
-2540 GVNLSEVL
+2540 G
-2548 GAVGDVNSA
+2548 
-2557 VTDALATMN
+2557 TD
-2566 QTLAAWQQTVADY
+2566 
-2579 AETLASIETALGD
+2579 
-2592 GAGSLYDRID
+2592 
-2602 SAITA
+2602 
-2607 AQDAIMG
+2607 
-2614 STGGEGGTSIGAAV
+2614 
-2628 SDLKTEL
+2628 
-2635 SVVQQAIID
+2635 
-2644 AMPNYSDQLTTISR
+2644 
-2658 NIEALQTLLNG
+2658 
-2669 NNGLA
+2669 GLA
-2674 AIKKELDGVVSA
+2674 AIKKELNGVVSA

-2716 AVTAVQNAL
+2716 AVTAVQEAL
-2725 LGTNNNGALATI
+2725 LGTNNNGAIAAI
-2737 TGALETALD
+2737 TGALEEAQN
-2746 DLDSLT
+2746 DLGSLT
-2752 GALLEAN
+2752 GALAEMN
-2759 GGLATDITDA
+2759 SGLAEDIA
-2769 LAAIDQIAAAIGSL
+2769 AAQSAIDAITTAIGSL
-2783 GTGEGNDLVTQ
+2783 GTDNEELAAQ
-2794 IGNIVSDLEEVQGA
+2794 IGSVVDSLESVQGA
-2808 VNTIGDNL
+2808 VDEIGSNL

-2828 AVAELENWLS
+2828 AVADLEVWLN

-2989 EAESEEA
+2989 EEGSETEESAEAEKPE
-2996 DKAEEE
+2996 AEEE

-3121 TMVDLSVDQIKK
+3121 TMVDLSIDQIKK
-3133 DAAAAKERRRE
+3133 DAEAAKERRRE

>member
-35 HAAECAVSDGPRL
+35 HAAEYDVSDGPSL
-48 VYCMAEAQEG
+48 VCRMAEAQEG

-102 SQTLDLNGK
+102 SQTLDLNGH

-123 FTLEGAITLTIIDS
+123 FTLEGDITLTVIDS
-137 SAEGTGTIVGHSN
+137 SEDGTGAIVGYSN

-157 TAESSLVLQDVA
+157 TAESSLVLQGVA

-183 PKSAVIDTVG
+183 PAGAVIDTVG

-206 GGPALIKDNAGAQ
+206 GGPALIGDNAGAQ
-219 VSYVADTAEELA
+219 VPYIANTAEELA
-231 AAVADSSCSTVMLGA
+231 AAVADSSYSTVMLGA

-264 NGHTLSSE
+264 NGHTINIQSVEGYSSTAPL
-272 IGGVATIWNKGTL
+272 VAVDNYGTL
-285 AIKSS
+285 TLRDSTGNGGIYVDTTQTSS
-290 AEGGTITREVSG
+290 SG
-302 MYYVIRNNGVM
+302 RYVYAVRNNAEATATVES
-313 TIDGTNL
+313 GTYNSADKYAVYNAGKL
-320 TVYNDN
+320 TVK
-326 ASDGSSLID
+326 DGIVSSLD
-335 NNILSTTDLED
+335 ADGARVSYALYNADGGE
-346 ESIVDRQAK
+346 V
-355 LTITGGT
+355 TIE
-362 YRSANS
+362 N
-368 NAVKN
+368 
-373 DPNGTLIINSGSFTS
+373 GSFT
-388 NTAGNGAVFTY
+388 
-399 DDTTIIGGTFVNN
+399 GT
-412 NGYAVFASAS
+412 YAVYNR
-422 GGIVNEL
+422 GGSL
-429 KITGGTFTGNYAIHV
+429 KIENGNFKGNYGIYSTATDSESPITITGGTFTATQYGIQTVTGSSLSVHNATINVVGTSTVHGLFHGGSSAEIVDTIINVETTGTIAYAFETNYASTESITISGESTLSAKSSVETSSYAVYFIGSGRSLTIADNVQVNSGIVRLFGSTNTAITGGTFTDVSFTAASTATVTVTAGTFISDDV
-444 QNGDPDNAD
+444 QNMGFNSSWLVSGGQSYALYSTDTQNRYTVGVYDPERAEDVVFVGGIVAAIGDETYSDIAAAVEAAGDNDTIKLLTSVNGLTVIAGKNITLDLNGFNVTAAAAGEYAVTVESGALLIIVGDGDVCGYNGESGYSYRNNGTLELRGGTYTQILDFAVVGDDCSVAITDNGAFTVSEEAAVATITRDAITYNFANVQSAFRFAQNNDTIVLQQDASAGGIQFNVGEDETIVFDLNGHDVSANSVFFNMLSGTLSIVNGDTQGSTMTTKQRAFQIMPNIGCTATLQLGENITVRAGGDNAVFMQTNYD
-453 AGKGTIH
+453 SDYVKTNGTENLPLESVLISSADIIATSGVAIQGNGTMHGTRIVINGGSVVSETSHAIYHPQYGELIIENADVEGRVTGVEIRAGVLEVRNSTIIGSGSFSAEANGDGTTVSGAAVAVSQH
-460 LTIEDGSFTGEVSA
+460 TTDLPVSVTIEEGSVLRGEKALYEEDLQNSTVTDIELSVTGGSFEGEVYSQNVSA
-474 AATGFSITSNET
+474 F
-486 IAVSGGSFNGSFG
+486 IAGGSFN
-499 LSAYDSENISFTGGE
+499 
-514 FSAAINSS
+514 
-522 WYDSSLTQY
+522 
-531 VYTAGEK
+531 
-538 AGTFGV
+538 
-544 SSKIPENAIKL
+544 
-555 CVADR
+555 
-560 SGNYYATVAEAIT
+560 
-573 ALQAASGTRYIY
+573 
-585 LYVDVTENIEFSSVT
+585 
-600 GTWYFYLQGNTV
+600 
-612 NGTITYGGSGTLY
+612 
-625 IRDENGG
+625 
-632 GAIRNA
+632 
-638 GSSSAITL
+638 
-646 TSGTVRLQTYAGYS
+646 
-660 VENTDSSNTSP
+660 TD
-671 LINVQGG
+671 
-678 TFYVPTSTSYTGEV
+678 
-692 ALSAA
+692 
-697 NGGLIQ
+697 
-703 VAEGAAANLQ
+703 
-713 YADAVYTVEEGQAIF
+713 
-728 SGSGT
+728 
-733 VSVSGGIFS
+733 
-742 AKFDETFLAEDYIF
+742 
-756 VEQEGKFAVMQ
+756 
-767 IIAQILQG
+767 
-775 DEVIYSSVISMQE
+775 
-788 AVEWAREQGYTSITV
+788 
-803 QLLANDTEGLTVNV
+803 
-817 GETITLDL
+817 
-825 GRYGS
+825 
-830 SGDIINNGDLTIE
+830 
-843 GEIQTGSVT
+843 
-852 SSRTVSGDVI
+852 
-862 NQGSGTLTI
+862 
-871 NGGMFRGAVRNDS
+871 
-884 TGELIINAGGFG
+884 
-896 GDNNGSYGNNARN
+896 
-909 AMQYLAANASF
+909 
-920 VDRASNQGGYLIA
+920 
-933 DEADTAIYLTD
+933 LTD
-944 TSVEEP
+944 TYLTE
-950 LRFGTFSAAVGYA
+950 GYV
-963 QYDAASETITFVL
+963 QD
-976 SADIQMTGRSTL
+976 D
-988 GYYSSSNA
+988 
-996 TIWEF
+996 
-1001 ELGEYSIT
+1001 
-1009 STDEYLW
+1009 
-1016 TLGNASNRPITVTV
+1016 
-1030 MGGELVIMT
+1030 
-1039 DGDSSDYAIR
+1039 
-1049 IRYGSSLTLN
+1049 
-1059 DVNIVYGAE
+1059 
-1068 TQKPANM
+1068 
-1075 IYLSESGGSLSVES
+1075 ESGE
-1089 GNYYGSIDAVSG
+1089 I
-1101 ASITI
+1101 IT
-1106 AEGCVFEEDIKD
+1106 EE
-1118 VLGDGLTQ
+1118 
-1126 NESGMVVP
+1126 E
-1134 EESANAVAMIETADG
+1134 ANAVAMIETETGFA
-1149 IVYYDTLQAAV
+1149 YYDTLQAA
-1160 LAVEDGQTITVLADL
+1160 
-1175 TFNDALNIFKKDV
+1175 
-1188 DGRYTFTIDLN
+1188 ID
-1199 GNTITLSHGD
+1199 
-1209 GYPFALQVSGSRNN
+1209 
-1223 DSTGFGLI
+1223 
-1231 VKNGTIKGEAN
+1231 EA
-1242 NTNAAELIRV
+1242 
-1252 NNQAS
+1252 
-1257 LFLEDVTI
+1257 
-1265 EYTAGVNCSAMVMTL
+1265 
-1280 GGIYTDIT
+1280 
-1288 DPSNP
+1288 
-1293 VAYQH
+1293 
-1298 ILRNVIIKA
+1298 
-1307 TQAGGVQVEGK
+1307 
-1318 AILENCTVD
+1318 
-1327 VQKGSGNRSVYVYS
+1327 
-1341 AVAASR
+1341 
-1347 GGTATIE
+1347 
-1354 SGTYTSDAYG
+1354 SD
-1364 AYVFNTGGNFVI
+1364 
-1376 NGGSFTAGE
+1376 
-1385 GYDVLRTDN
+1385 
-1394 TAKTQSITVTG
+1394 
-1405 GSFDGNIAIAEGT
+1405 
-1418 QMALSGGTYT
+1418 
-1428 VQLQADWLAADC
+1428 
-1440 AQIEADGTFTVG
+1440 
-1452 TEETLVTEQNAVA
+1452 
-1465 KIEETGVAYTSLQA
+1465 
-1479 AINAA
+1479 
-1484 ESGATVT
+1484 GATVT

-1499 VTVAAGQEIV
+1499 VTVAEGQEIV

-1522 LTLKDV
+1522 DTIVNNGTLTVTGNGTVDNTVHQGAALQNNGKATLENGTFTRSKEAGKDDNANGNSWYVIDNSGTLTLKDV

-1533 TDAENALQWTF
+1533 TDEENALQWTF

-1552 ASAEKMAVMEVN
+1552 ASAEKMAVMEVD

-1596 VQNWAQLEISGGT
+1596 VQNWAQLEINGGT

-1634 TGGTFNGRVMC
+1634 TGGTFNGRVTC
-1645 VDYDQDSEGK
+1645 VDYDQDPNGG
-1655 VEIDEGVTISG
+1655 VEIDQGVTISG
-1666 TASFSEMP
+1666 DASFKNMP
-1674 KYTYFADDYIA
+1674 RYTYFAEGSAA
-1685 AWDEDSEMY
+1685 AWDEGSQMY
-1694 VTAQGD
+1694 VTAAGEYV
-1700 WAAVINDE
+1700 AAIEGFGYTSLQAAID
-1708 TAYATLGEALAAAK
+1708 AAK
-1722 DGDTVMLLNDIELAS
+1722 DGDTVTLLDDIEFAS

-1756 HTITSADGYS
+1756 HRITSADGYS

-1826 RSNTTQVSV
+1826 RSNTAQVSV
-1835 TLRNVHAAYT
+1835 TLRNVRAEYT

-1865 VTGSTITVSS
+1865 VTGSTFTVSS
-1875 TNAEK
+1875 KNAEK

-1894 AFTDSTIAATG
+1894 AFTDSTIEAKG

-1913 HNFGT
+1913 HNSGT

-1964 MTPESAAAAIDTQEG
+1964 MTPEAAAAAIDTQEG

-1999 GNAAGTYDGTVMN
+1999 GNAEGTYDGTVMN

-2038 GENTKIT
+2038 GENTKII

-2053 AGRLNITGG
+2053 AGRLNIAGG
-2062 TFIATYATLNTVE
+2062 TFTATYATLHTVE

-2137 GVYSENKA
+2137 GVYSENKV

-2192 DVRGYAAA
+2192 DVREYAAA

-2338 LADLAEALEAMS
+2338 LTGLATALAAMS

-2355 DTESGTKGAFAELFD
+2355 DTEPGTDGAFAELLG
-2370 KVQTAISDAQNAI
+2370 KVEYAISQAQDAI
-2383 VNGSEEG
+2383 VNGEEG

-2399 YLAQTINGALT
+2399 YLEQEIKTVVDSIS
-2410 RIESALTDTET
+2410 SALTNTET
-2421 GLAAIKEALD
+2421 GLAAIKKAIDE
-2431 TLDVSSQLADK
+2431 LDVSSQLADEFK
-2442 FEDVLA
+2442 KVT
-2448 AIIKA
+2448 
-2453 QDAITGSTDG
+2453 DAITAAQDVINGHTDTQLSDAITEINDAT
-2463 EGGTSI
+2463 EGY
-2469 GEAISQINSNTT
+2469 IN
-2481 TLVSGLRKA
+2481 GLREA

-2496 TLTQVAAAVQGLTD
+2496 TG
-2510 LNIGGEFDGV
+2510 GV
-2520 LTAITNAQNAI
+2520 LGTIA
-2531 MGVTEEGAD
+2531 GYVDELEG
-2540 GVNLSEVL
+2540 LL
-2548 GAVGDVNSA
+2548 K
-2557 VTDALATMN
+2557 
-2566 QTLAAWQQTVADY
+2566 
-2579 AETLASIETALGD
+2579 
-2592 GAGSLYDRID
+2592 
-2602 SAITA
+2602 
-2607 AQDAIMG
+2607 
-2614 STGGEGGTSIGAAV
+2614 GT
-2628 SDLKTEL
+2628 
-2635 SVVQQAIID
+2635 
-2644 AMPNYSDQLTTISR
+2644 
-2658 NIEALQTLLNG
+2658 
-2669 NNGLA
+2669 NGLA
-2674 AIKKELDGVVSA
+2674 AIKTELDGVVSA

-2716 AVTAVQNAL
+2716 AVTAVQKAL
-2725 LGTNNNGALATI
+2725 LGTNNNGALAAI
-2737 TGALETALD
+2737 TGALKEAQD
-2746 DLDSLT
+2746 DLGSLT
-2752 GALLEAN
+2752 GALAEMN
-2759 GGLATDITDA
+2759 SGLAEDIA
-2769 LAAIDQIAAAIGSL
+2769 AAQSAIDAITTAIGSL
-2783 GTGEGNDLVTQ
+2783 GTDNEELAAQ
-2794 IGNIVSDLEEVQGA
+2794 IGSVVDSLESVQGA
-2808 VNTIGDNL
+2808 VDEIGSNL

-2828 AVAELENWLS
+2828 AVADLEVWLN

-3046 KEGTSEVKLSSGD
+3046 KEGTSEAKLSSGV

-3088 LKDFRRGATTQAK
+3088 LKDFRRGAATQAK

-3133 DAAAAKERRRE
+3133 DAEAAKERRRE

>member
-35 HAAECAVSDGPRL
+35 QAAEAAGVQEAAVYAAAADTGTTEKTEASVASVTSGGETKYYTVLRQAFMDAKDGDTVTLLADVTVDTAITVDKAVTISGKGADGNYTVSTSAAAQVFNVTAAEGTVTFENITVKNTNAAMNASAVALSGGKAHAVFTNAVLDTSGAGKNSHPLFIGASSDGSDTTYNVTATGSAFKADTQGYAIQLIRKAEL
-48 VYCMAEAQEG
+48 NISGSTLEGWAAVYTETSSSNA
-58 DIIRLQDSITIDL
+58 SITIEQSKINGKAPDL
-71 TDEATVQSMYGG
+71 SGMNNRFGVFALYGNYTKLTVENSTIDVSRKSNSSQSIYALLIFNSNNSKRCETSLRDNTITIGEKCTFSTGDGSMNNATASVSGGSINVPLNSKYIGSGSLAMNADGTYTVSEEPAVVQITHNYNNYYKFASLAQAFAAAESYDTITLL
-83 RVEANK
+83 AN
-89 DLYLSADTTYPAH
+89 TTLNEQIKLQLEGYNTA
-102 SQTLDLNGK
+102 SLTFDLNGK
-111 TLTIITGSDKSC
+111 TLTVGAGLGNTSAIWVGNGYT
-123 FTLEGAITLTIIDS
+123 FTLEDSAGGGIIDGTDMDDESVVLSAMQAGAKVVIEGGTIKVDTAKESCVFVKDGTLTIDGGAFINECKTEYAYKTGSAALAVNVNDS
-137 SAEGTGTIVGHSN
+137 NTSGQHLIINGGTFVGRNPLLGDTNSNVTGSYMGSNVQVGLNAEGEFVAFTGSVPEGVASVYGLDESGALTVTV
-150 GSLFYSE
+150 Y
-157 TAESSLVLQDVA
+157 TAEA
-169 VKFTEYTEGGASIT
+169 
-183 PKSAVIDTVG
+183 
-193 NVTLNNVTYTPAE
+193 
-206 GGPALIKDNAGAQ
+206 
-219 VSYVADTAEELA
+219 LA
-231 AAVADSSCSTVMLGA
+231 AALKEAAFADDTAATVILGK
-246 DITQNITVE
+246 DITADVTVAE
-255 AGRTLTLDL
+255 GREVTLDL
-264 NGHTLSSE
+264 GGHKLTNSGTAAGSHTIVNYGTLTVTGNGTVDNTVHNGGALVNYGVAILSGGTFTRSQEAGANGSANGNSWYTLKNYGHLTIEEGTTVTTRLEDEAGQRVGTNSSLIANGYQNDNDHTNNSGKVTANVGNNATIVIKGGTFSGGLNTVKNDE
-272 IGGVATIWNKGTL
+272 GGVATI
-285 AIKSS
+285 S
-290 AEGGTITREVSG
+290 
-302 MYYVIRNNGVM
+302 
-313 TIDGTNL
+313 
-320 TVYNDN
+320 
-326 ASDGSSLID
+326 
-335 NNILSTTDLED
+335 
-346 ESIVDRQAK
+346 
-355 LTITGGT
+355 
-362 YRSANS
+362 
-368 NAVKN
+368 
-373 DPNGTLIINSGSFTS
+373 
-388 NTAGNGAVFTY
+388 
-399 DDTTIIGGTFVNN
+399 
-412 NGYAVFASAS
+412 
-422 GGIVNEL
+422 
-429 KITGGTFTGNYAIHV
+429 GGTFTNV
-444 QNGDPDNAD
+444 
-453 AGKGTIH
+453 
-460 LTIEDGSFTGEVSA
+460 
-474 AATGFSITSNET
+474 
-486 IAVSGGSFNGSFG
+486 
-499 LSAYDSENISFTGGE
+499 
-514 FSAAINSS
+514 
-522 WYDSSLTQY
+522 TQ
-531 VYTAGEK
+531 
-538 AGTFGV
+538 
-544 SSKIPENAIKL
+544 
-555 CVADR
+555 
-560 SGNYYATVAEAIT
+560 ATVMNWNE
-573 ALQAASGTRYIY
+573 
-585 LYVDVTENIEFSSVT
+585 
-600 GTWYFYLQGNTV
+600 
-612 NGTITYGGSGTLY
+612 
-625 IRDENGG
+625 
-632 GAIRNA
+632 
-638 GSSSAITL
+638 L
-646 TSGTVRLQTYAGYS
+646 T
-660 VENTDSSNTSP
+660 
-671 LINVQGG
+671 
-678 TFYVPTSTSYTGEV
+678 
-692 ALSAA
+692 
-697 NGGLIQ
+697 
-703 VAEGAAANLQ
+703 
-713 YADAVYTVEEGQAIF
+713 
-728 SGSGT
+728 
-733 VSVSGGIFS
+733 
-742 AKFDETFLAEDYIF
+742 
-756 VEQEGKFAVMQ
+756 
-767 IIAQILQG
+767 
-775 DEVIYSSVISMQE
+775 
-788 AVEWAREQGYTSITV
+788 
-803 QLLANDTEGLTVNV
+803 
-817 GETITLDL
+817 
-825 GRYGS
+825 
-830 SGDIINNGDLTIE
+830 
-843 GEIQTGSVT
+843 
-852 SSRTVSGDVI
+852 
-862 NQGSGTLTI
+862 
-871 NGGMFRGAVRNDS
+871 
-884 TGELIINAGGFG
+884 
-896 GDNNGSYGNNARN
+896 
-909 AMQYLAANASF
+909 
-920 VDRASNQGGYLIA
+920 
-933 DEADTAIYLTD
+933 
-944 TSVEEP
+944 
-950 LRFGTFSAAVGYA
+950 
-963 QYDAASETITFVL
+963 
-976 SADIQMTGRSTL
+976 
-988 GYYSSSNA
+988 
-996 TIWEF
+996 
-1001 ELGEYSIT
+1001 
-1009 STDEYLW
+1009 
-1016 TLGNASNRPITVTV
+1016 
-1030 MGGELVIMT
+1030 
-1039 DGDSSDYAIR
+1039 
-1049 IRYGSSLTLN
+1049 
-1059 DVNIVYGAE
+1059 
-1068 TQKPANM
+1068 
-1075 IYLSESGGSLSVES
+1075 
-1089 GNYYGSIDAVSG
+1089 
-1101 ASITI
+1101 
-1106 AEGCVFEEDIKD
+1106 
-1118 VLGDGLTQ
+1118 
-1126 NESGMVVP
+1126 
-1134 EESANAVAMIETADG
+1134 
-1149 IVYYDTLQAAV
+1149 
-1160 LAVEDGQTITVLADL
+1160 
-1175 TFNDALNIFKKDV
+1175 
-1188 DGRYTFTIDLN
+1188 
-1199 GNTITLSHGD
+1199 
-1209 GYPFALQVSGSRNN
+1209 
-1223 DSTGFGLI
+1223 
-1231 VKNGTIKGEAN
+1231 
-1242 NTNAAELIRV
+1242 
-1252 NNQAS
+1252 
-1257 LFLEDVTI
+1257 
-1265 EYTAGVNCSAMVMTL
+1265 
-1280 GGIYTDIT
+1280 
-1288 DPSNP
+1288 
-1293 VAYQH
+1293 
-1298 ILRNVIIKA
+1298 
-1307 TQAGGVQVEGK
+1307 
-1318 AILENCTVD
+1318 
-1327 VQKGSGNRSVYVYS
+1327 
-1341 AVAASR
+1341 
-1347 GGTATIE
+1347 
-1354 SGTYTSDAYG
+1354 
-1364 AYVFNTGGNFVI
+1364 
-1376 NGGSFTAGE
+1376 
-1385 GYDVLRTDN
+1385 
-1394 TAKTQSITVTG
+1394 
-1405 GSFDGNIAIAEGT
+1405 
-1418 QMALSGGTYT
+1418 
-1428 VQLQADWLAADC
+1428 
-1440 AQIEADGTFTVG
+1440 
-1452 TEETLVTEQNAVA
+1452 
-1465 KIEETGVAYTSLQA
+1465 
-1479 AINAA
+1479 
-1484 ESGATVT
+1484 
-1491 LLKDLTES
+1491 
-1499 VTVAAGQEIV
+1499 
-1509 LDLNGCTL
+1509 
-1517 TNSGT
+1517 
-1522 LTLKDV
+1522 
-1528 TVYQG
+1528 
-1533 TDAENALQWTF
+1533 
-1544 SSTIRNKG
+1544 
-1552 ASAEKMAVMEVN
+1552 
-1564 GATVVSGRI
+1564 
-1573 ALKNDDWG
+1573 
-1581 KMTIADAEVTGGNQA
+1581 
-1596 VQNWAQLEISGGT
+1596 ISGGT
-1609 FAGNVVTW
+1609 FNVKDDAVIAVVSGCFTSDI
-1617 FYAMQGSEPET
+1617 GSSGKT
-1628 RTHATI
+1628 TI
-1634 TGGTFNGRVMC
+1634 TDGTFYGSIT
-1645 VDYDQDSEGK
+1645 VDGAYGAD
-1655 VEIDEGVTISG
+1655 VTYAISG
-1666 TASFSEMP
+1666 GDFSVMP
-1674 KYTYFADDYIA
+1674 DYTYFKEGYA
-1685 AWDEDSEMY
+1685 ATWDEDSEMY

-1835 TLRNVHAAYT
+1835 TLRNVHATYT

-1929 VTAEDIAIE
+1929 VTAKDIAIE

-2137 GVYSENKA
+2137 EIGSENVKN
-2145 GFITGGSFKQQPA
+2145 FITGGSFAVRPA
-2158 EELFDENYAAEYQ
+2158 DKYFGEDFTAQYEG
-2171 NGYYVAVR
+2171 GYYVPVY
-2179 SDALK
+2179 STALK
-2184 TARANAQA
+2184 EARIAAQT
-2192 DVRGYAAA
+2192 DVRAYAATLGFA
-2200 NGISWLALAE
+2200 WADIEAAAAEGSE
-2210 EAAPAEGEEPVY
+2210 EAKLVLKTY
-2222 TAQQAADILAAFN
+2222 N
-2235 AIDSAMT
+2235 AIAEAAST
-2242 QLAVAEAR
+2242 LAVAEAKEDAF
-2250 LAAMNMV
+2250 AA
-2257 DAYVEALDTYKLDMI
+2257 VEAYDEAVAKAEADAAAAFESYKAEQLKE
-2272 GDLQTAAA
+2272 LKALAA
-2280 DDEETADVDESV
+2280 DDVNTADVDESV
-2292 VLPTATYS
+2292 VLPTATWF
-2300 AIYNATSAS
+2300 ALNNAETQEEFDEYLA
-2309 EIDFYVENALAE
+2309 NAKAE

-2338 LADLAEALEAMS
+2338 LADLADALTAMS
-2350 DGLFG
+2350 EGLFG
-2355 DTESGTKGAFAELFD
+2355 DTESGTDGAFAELFD

-2390 STSLSSLQE
+2390 STSLASLQK
-2399 YLAQTINGALT
+2399 YLADEIKTVVDSIS
-2410 RIESALTDTET
+2410 RALTDTET
-2421 GLAAIKEALD
+2421 GLEAIKEALD
-2431 TLDVSSQLADK
+2431 TLDVSDQLADEFK
-2442 FEDVLA
+2442 KVTD
-2448 AIIKA
+2448 AIIAA
-2453 QDAITGSTDG
+2453 QDAITGSTGG

-2481 TLVSGLRKA
+2481 TLVSDLREA

-2531 MGVTEEGAD
+2531 MGVTEEDAD

-2548 GAVGDVNSA
+2548 GAVGDVNLA

-2566 QTLAAWQQTVADY
+2566 ETLAEWQQTVADY
-2579 AETLASIETALGD
+2579 AETLAGIETALGD
-2592 GAGSLYDRID
+2592 GSLYDRINT
-2602 SAITA
+2602 AIIA

-2635 SVVQQAIID
+2635 SAVQKAIID

-2716 AVTAVQNAL
+2716 AVTAVQKAL
-2725 LGTNNNGALATI
+2725 LGTNNNGALAAI
-2737 TGALETALD
+2737 TGALKEAQN

-2783 GTGEGNDLVTQ
+2783 GTGEGNDLATQ
-2794 IGNIVSDLEEVQGA
+2794 IGGIVSDIEAVQGA
-2808 VNTIGDNL
+2808 VDEIGSNL

-2828 AVAELENWLS
+2828 AVADLEVWLN

-2957 AAAAV
+2957 AAAV

-2989 EAESEEA
+2989 EEGSETEESAEAEKPE
-2996 DKAEEE
+2996 AEEE

-3046 KEGTSEVKLSSGD
+3046 KEGTSEAKLSSGV

-3088 LKDFRRGATTQAK
+3088 LKDFRRGAATQAK

-3133 DAAAAKERRRE
+3133 DAEAAKERRRE

>member
-8 GVAALIAAAVAV
+8 GVAALIATAVAV

-35 HAAECAVSDGPRL
+35 HAATTYGVSSEKDL
-48 VYCMAEAQEG
+48 VYRMAYAKEG
-58 DIIRLQDSITIDL
+58 DTIQLNASLRMDL
-71 TDEATVQSMYGG
+71 TDADFVRETFGPKA
-83 RVEANK
+83 EPNK
-89 DLYLSADTTYPAH
+89 DVYLDATTELPAQ
-102 SQTLDLNGK
+102 SQTLDLNGH
-111 TLTIITGSDKSC
+111 TLTIITGYTRC
-123 FTLEGAITLTIIDS
+123 FSLTGDVTLTITDS
-137 SAEGTGTIVGHSN
+137 SEDGTGAIVGHSN

-157 TAESSLVLQDVA
+157 TQASSLVLQGVA

-183 PKSAVIDTVG
+183 PTGAVIDTVG

-206 GGPALIKDNAGAQ
+206 GDPALIEDNAGVQ

-231 AAVADSSCSTVMLGA
+231 AAVADSSYSTVMLGA

-264 NGHTLSSE
+264 NGHTLTAAAVDEKAVVS
-272 IGGVATIWNKGTL
+272 NYGTL
-285 AIKSS
+285 TIVNTDTANTGAIQSADGSTWYTVFNEGTMTIGAEGEGYGELEVKNNSASSPASLVENNHDCS
-290 AEGGTITREVSG
+290 AEDPATLTIVSG
-302 MYYVIRNNGVM
+302 
-313 TIDGTNL
+313 TFT
-320 TVYNDN
+320 
-326 ASDGSSLID
+326 ASGACL
-335 NNILSTTDLED
+335 
-346 ESIVDRQAK
+346 
-355 LTITGGT
+355 
-362 YRSANS
+362 

-373 DPNGTLIINSGSFTS
+373 DGYGIC
-388 NTAGNGAVFTY
+388 
-399 DDTTIIGGTFVNN
+399 TI
-412 NGYAVFASAS
+412 Y
-422 GGIVNEL
+422 
-429 KITGGTFTGNYAIHV
+429 GGTFTNEAEGGAAVMSAGTMTIYDGTFVQESDAAISNV
-444 QNGDPDNAD
+444 VRNTGVGSPVA
-453 AGKGTIH
+453 
-460 LTIEDGSFTGEVSA
+460 IEGGSFTGELYNEGA
-474 AATGFSITSNET
+474 DGFAISGGTFDRTFSMT
-486 IAVSGGSFNGSFG
+486 YLTDAVSVWFKDGDSAFIVAEEQPAGTTQAVAYIRGGVFYATLQDAINDVSDSFTKEISLAADAKESVIVPAGVEFDFRMSGYSLTSANDSAPAMTVNGSV
-499 LSAYDSENISFTGGE
+499 TW
-514 FSAAINSS
+514 IN
-522 WYDSSLTQY
+522 
-531 VYTAGEK
+531 E
-538 AGTFGV
+538 
-544 SSKIPENAIKL
+544 
-555 CVADR
+555 
-560 SGNYYATVAEAIT
+560 
-573 ALQAASGTRYIY
+573 
-585 LYVDVTENIEFSSVT
+585 VT
-600 GTWYFYLQGNTV
+600 GTISGKSGVLVKEGGVAYIKQSTTITFTGETNLSVEAGGEATVENGIFNGAIVNNGGTIELSGGTYAQKPAEEWLASGYGVVEQGGEYTV
-612 NGTITYGGSGTLY
+612 GRLYAEIAYMQGGQQVTEDFTDWAAAMEKLAELEGTITVKLYRQIGSGSAEFVVNEGQTVTL
-625 IRDENGG
+625 DQNGK
-632 GAIRNA
+632 
-638 GSSSAITL
+638 SFSANIKNNGTL
-646 TSGTVRLQTYAGYS
+646 TITGSTGSVPAEAAEKLVNNGTLKIEGGKFNITS
-660 VENTDSSNTSP
+660 LENT
-671 LINVQGG
+671 
-678 TFYVPTSTSYTGEV
+678 
-692 ALSAA
+692 
-697 NGGLIQ
+697 
-703 VAEGAAANLQ
+703 
-713 YADAVYTVEEGQAIF
+713 
-728 SGSGT
+728 
-733 VSVSGGIFS
+733 
-742 AKFDETFLAEDYIF
+742 
-756 VEQEGKFAVMQ
+756 
-767 IIAQILQG
+767 
-775 DEVIYSSVISMQE
+775 
-788 AVEWAREQGYTSITV
+788 
-803 QLLANDTEGLTVNV
+803 
-817 GETITLDL
+817 
-825 GRYGS
+825 
-830 SGDIINNGDLTIE
+830 GDLTIYGGSFGKSRELIVSMFAYFAE
-843 GEIQTGSVT
+843 GVVVSAASDGYVTVKEAAAEAEVVCGDDVAIPCGSLSVAQSYSRYFAGDDTVTIRLLTDASIKYLTFMGSAAPWTIDLNGRTLTVT
-852 SSRTVSGDVI
+852 SEYG
-862 NQGSGTLTI
+862 LT
-871 NGGMFRGAVRNDS
+871 F
-884 TGELIINAGGFG
+884 
-896 GDNNGSYGNNARN
+896 GSYS
-909 AMQYLAANASF
+909 M
-920 VDRASNQGGYLIA
+920 
-933 DEADTAIYLTD
+933 
-944 TSVEEP
+944 
-950 LRFGTFSAAVGYA
+950 
-963 QYDAASETITFVL
+963 
-976 SADIQMTGRSTL
+976 
-988 GYYSSSNA
+988 
-996 TIWEF
+996 
-1001 ELGEYSIT
+1001 
-1009 STDEYLW
+1009 
-1016 TLGNASNRPITVTV
+1016 SNRSFTV
-1030 MGGELVIMT
+1030 MGGTIVLT
-1039 DGDSSDYAIR
+1039 TGASDKYAINVK
-1049 IRYGSSLTLN
+1049 YGATLALDDVNVEFAGTTPFADMINVADNGTLN
-1059 DVNIVYGAE
+1059 I
-1068 TQKPANM
+1068 
-1075 IYLSESGGSLSVES
+1075 ES
-1089 GNYYGSIDAVSG
+1089 GNYYGGITRTNG
-1101 ASITI
+1101 TITI

-1118 VLGDGLTQ
+1118 ILGDGLTQ
-1126 NESGMVVP
+1126 NESGMVVKDGA
-1134 EESANAVAMIETADG
+1134 ENAVAMIETADG

-1318 AILENCTVD
+1318 AILENCTID
-1327 VQKGSGNRSVYVYS
+1327 VQKGSGNGSVYVYS

-1452 TEETLVTEQNAVA
+1452 TEEVLVTEQNAVA
-1465 KIEETGVAYTSLQA
+1465 KIEETGVAYTSLQD

-1491 LLKDLTES
+1491 LLKDTKLEGDRIEIGSASEESAAAFEITFDLNGYTLKIGLVAADISAEEPNYNTAALFVGYNATLNLIDSSKEGTGTIDAQEANDLTVPVAAMRAGAVLNISGGTIIVDTAYES
-1499 VTVAAGQEIV
+1499 CVYAGGGGVVVINGGTFINRCAEPFIHVSDGSSPALAVNISDSYTDGGTYLTINGGTFVGRNPMLGDTNPAVTSSYMGSDVNIAQFSDGSFAAVGADEPLPEGAAYLYTVENGEVVVTVYTEEALSAAVAGDETFADNTYATVRLGTDITQSIV
-1509 LDLNGCTL
+1509 IEDGRDLTLDLNGKTL
-1517 TNSGT
+1517 TNTAGDHTITNYGT
-1522 LTLKDV
+1522 LTIIDSGENGTV
-1528 TVYQG
+1528 TNTTTSRAAVENEGTAYLNGGTYTRTADGTWYVIENEGVMELRDITVTNLNVNDPSSLVQNNLSEKTEDPAQLTIYSGVYDCAGGNVIMNNSNGVLTIEDG
-1533 TDAENALQWTF
+1533 TF
-1544 SSTIRNKG
+1544 G
-1552 ASAEKMAVMEVN
+1552 ASNFTDVYN
-1564 GATVVSGRI
+1564 Y
-1573 ALKNDDWG
+1573 
-1581 KMTIADAEVTGGNQA
+1581 QA
-1596 VQNWAQLEISGGT
+1596 VQNYGTLVINGGT
-1609 FAGNVVTW
+1609 FTANSVAVSASSYGVL
-1617 FYAMQGSEPET
+1617 ET
-1628 RTHATI
+1628 STTI
-1634 TGGTFNGRVMC
+1634 NGGTFRAG
-1645 VDYDQDSEGK
+1645 S
-1655 VEIDEGVTISG
+1655 
-1666 TASFSEMP
+1666 
-1674 KYTYFADDYIA
+1674 
-1685 AWDEDSEMY
+1685 
-1694 VTAQGD
+1694 
-1700 WAAVINDE
+1700 
-1708 TAYATLGEALAAAK
+1708 
-1722 DGDTVMLLNDIELAS
+1722 DG
-1737 GSAVKAPSL
+1737 
-1746 GIALTIDLNG
+1746 
-1756 HTITSADGYS
+1756 
-1766 AVFDITT
+1766 
-1773 TKSFTLTSSK
+1773 
-1783 EGAAIE
+1783 
-1789 AAYALRLRGS
+1789 
-1799 GTGEVAI
+1799 
-1806 AVENI
+1806 
-1811 AFSGAYVFNSPLTFG
+1811 
-1826 RSNTTQVSV
+1826 
-1835 TLRNVHAAYT
+1835 
-1845 DNLKNMQSFL
+1845 
-1855 LNADRLASLQ
+1855 
-1865 VTGSTITVSS
+1865 
-1875 TNAEK
+1875 
-1880 AQGAYAVNLIATEA
+1880 
-1894 AFTDSTIAATG
+1894 
-1905 TLARGIYS
+1905 
-1913 HNFGT
+1913 
-1918 VISALTLNNTA
+1918 
-1929 VTAEDIAIE
+1929 
-1938 SSYADLTVNGG
+1938 
-1949 TVTSN
+1949 
-1954 ASAAVLFFGH
+1954 
-1964 MTPESAAAAIDTQEG
+1964 SAAALYIYDH
-1979 YQTLTVTG
+1979 
-1987 GAQISGYTFGIG
+1987 
-1999 GNAAGTYDGTVMN
+1999 DGTGFINVTIN
-2012 IEDAVITGGEEAPGV
+2012 GGE
-2027 FQPHVGILNIG
+2027 F
-2038 GENTKIT
+2038 
-2045 GSSGVVVR
+2045 SGVYAIRSFRTDTTGESLAV
-2053 AGRLNITGG
+2053 AGG
-2062 TFIATYATLNTVE
+2062 TFEGEIAV
-2075 GSGSVIDGAAV
+2075 
-2086 AVSHHSSN
+2086 
-2094 QPLTVSITGGT
+2094 GG
-2105 FNGVYSVYEDTLLS
+2105 LI
-2119 GPDPAKVSVS
+2119 
-2129 LAGGVYNG
+2129 
-2137 GVYSENKA
+2137 

-2158 EELFDENYAAEYQ
+2158 EELFNEKYAAEYQ

-2192 DVRGYAAA
+2192 DVRNYAAA
-2200 NGISWLALAE
+2200 NGISWLALTD
-2210 EAAPAEGEEPVY
+2210 EAATVGTETPVY

-2250 LAAMNMV
+2250 FVAMNMV

-2272 GDLQTAAA
+2272 GNLQTAAA
-2280 DDEETADVDESV
+2280 DDEETVDVDESV

-2327 LRTEISGQTQQ
+2327 LRAEISGQTQQ
-2338 LADLAEALEAMS
+2338 LADLADALEAMS

-2355 DTESGTKGAFAELFD
+2355 DTEAGTQGAFAELLD
-2370 KVQTAISDAQNAI
+2370 DVQDAIKQAQNAI
-2383 VNGSEEG
+2383 VNGTTGEDG
-2390 STSLSSLQE
+2390 ATTSTSLASIQN
-2399 YLAQTINGALT
+2399 YLAEKIKTTLDSINTALN
-2410 RIESALTDTET
+2410 DTT
-2421 GLAAIKEALD
+2421 NGLKAIKDAITD
-2431 TLDVSSQLADK
+2431 LDVSDQL
-2442 FEDVLA
+2442 ED
-2448 AIIKA
+2448 
-2453 QDAITGSTDG
+2453 GFG
-2463 EGGTSI
+2463 
-2469 GEAISQINSNTT
+2469 N
-2481 TLVSGLRKA
+2481 
-2490 LIGENG
+2490 
-2496 TLTQVAAAVQGLTD
+2496 
-2510 LNIGGEFDGV
+2510 V

-2531 MGVTEEGAD
+2531 MGATGENAGKSIAD
-2540 GVNLSEVL
+2540 AISEINETT
-2548 GAVGDVNSA
+2548 ASA
-2557 VTDALATMN
+2557 VKGLRNELVGEDGKGGM
-2566 QTLAAWQQTVADY
+2566 
-2579 AETLASIETALGD
+2579 LGTI
-2592 GAGSLYDRID
+2592 AGYVDEL
-2602 SAITA
+2602 
-2607 AQDAIMG
+2607 
-2614 STGGEGGTSIGAAV
+2614 EGLLKGT
-2628 SDLKTEL
+2628 
-2635 SVVQQAIID
+2635 
-2644 AMPNYSDQLTTISR
+2644 
-2658 NIEALQTLLNG
+2658 
-2669 NNGLA
+2669 NGLA

-2705 AIQSGNSTIES
+2705 AIESGNSTIER

-2725 LGTNNNGALATI
+2725 LGTNNNGALADI
-2737 TGALETALD
+2737 TAALDTALD
-2746 DLDSLT
+2746 DLDDLT

-2847 TTDEAESGVVMLAVT
+2847 TTDEAESGVVMLAIT

>member
-35 HAAECAVSDGPRL
+35 HAAEYDVSDGPSL
-48 VYCMAEAQEG
+48 VCRMAEAQEG

-102 SQTLDLNGK
+102 SQTLDLNGH
-111 TLTIITGSDKSC
+111 TLTIITGYTRC
-123 FTLEGAITLTIIDS
+123 FSLTGDVTLTIIDS
-137 SAEGTGTIVGHSN
+137 SAERTGAIVGYSN

-183 PKSAVIDTVG
+183 PTSAVINTVG
-193 NVTLNNVTYTPAE
+193 DVTLNNVTYTPAE
-206 GGPALIKDNAGAQ
+206 GGPALIEDNAGAQ
-219 VSYVADTAEELA
+219 VPYIADTAEKLA
-231 AAVADSSCSTVMLGA
+231 AAVADSSYSTVMLGA

-346 ESIVDRQAK
+346 DSIVDRQAK

-944 TSVEEP
+944 MSVEEP

-1134 EESANAVAMIETADG
+1134 EESANAVAMIETETGFA
-1149 IVYYDTLQAAV
+1149 YYDTLQEA
-1160 LAVEDGQTITVLADL
+1160 I
-1175 TFNDALNIFKKDV
+1175 DAC
-1188 DGRYTFTIDLN
+1188 
-1199 GNTITLSHGD
+1199 
-1209 GYPFALQVSGSRNN
+1209 
-1223 DSTGFGLI
+1223 
-1231 VKNGTIKGEAN
+1231 GTNE
-1242 NTNAAELIRV
+1242 
-1252 NNQAS
+1252 
-1257 LFLEDVTI
+1257 
-1265 EYTAGVNCSAMVMTL
+1265 
-1280 GGIYTDIT
+1280 
-1288 DPSNP
+1288 
-1293 VAYQH
+1293 
-1298 ILRNVIIKA
+1298 
-1307 TQAGGVQVEGK
+1307 
-1318 AILENCTVD
+1318 
-1327 VQKGSGNRSVYVYS
+1327 
-1341 AVAASR
+1341 
-1347 GGTATIE
+1347 
-1354 SGTYTSDAYG
+1354 
-1364 AYVFNTGGNFVI
+1364 
-1376 NGGSFTAGE
+1376 
-1385 GYDVLRTDN
+1385 
-1394 TAKTQSITVTG
+1394 
-1405 GSFDGNIAIAEGT
+1405 
-1418 QMALSGGTYT
+1418 
-1428 VQLQADWLAADC
+1428 
-1440 AQIEADGTFTVG
+1440 
-1452 TEETLVTEQNAVA
+1452 
-1465 KIEETGVAYTSLQA
+1465 
-1479 AINAA
+1479 
-1484 ESGATVT
+1484 ATVT
-1491 LLKDLTES
+1491 LLKNLTES
-1499 VTVAAGQEIV
+1499 VSIAKGQEIV

-1522 LTLKDV
+1522 NTIVNNGTLTVTGNGKVDNTVHQGAALQNNGKATLENGTFTRSKEAGKDDNANGNSWYVIDNSGTLTLKDV

-1533 TDAENALQWTF
+1533 TDEVNALQWTF

-1552 ASAEKMAVMEVN
+1552 ASAEQMAVMEVD

-1596 VQNWAQLEISGGT
+1596 VQNWADLTISGGT
-1609 FAGNVVTW
+1609 FTGDVATW
-1617 FYAMQGSEPET
+1617 FYAIQGSEPET

-1634 TGGTFNGRVMC
+1634 TGGAFNGGVVC
-1645 VDYDQDSEGK
+1645 FDYDQDEGK
-1655 VEIDEGVTISG
+1655 VEIDQGVTISG

-2327 LRTEISGQTQQ
+2327 LRAEISGQTQQ
-2338 LADLAEALEAMS
+2338 LADLADALEAMS

-2355 DTESGTKGAFAELFD
+2355 DTESGTQGAFADLLGD
-2370 KVQTAISDAQNAI
+2370 VQGAIKQAQNAI
-2383 VNGSEEG
+2383 VNGTTGEDG
-2390 STSLSSLQE
+2390 ATTSTSLASIQN
-2399 YLAQTINGALT
+2399 YLAEKIKTTLDSINTALN
-2410 RIESALTDTET
+2410 DTT
-2421 GLAAIKEALD
+2421 NGLKAIKDAITD
-2431 TLDVSSQLADK
+2431 LDVSDQL
-2442 FEDVLA
+2442 ED
-2448 AIIKA
+2448 
-2453 QDAITGSTDG
+2453 GFG
-2463 EGGTSI
+2463 
-2469 GEAISQINSNTT
+2469 N
-2481 TLVSGLRKA
+2481 
-2490 LIGENG
+2490 
-2496 TLTQVAAAVQGLTD
+2496 
-2510 LNIGGEFDGV
+2510 V

-2531 MGVTEEGAD
+2531 MGATGENAGKSIADAISEINETTASAVKGLRNELVGEDGKGGMLGTIVGYVDGLKDMLGDKDSGLAAIVANIKAAQAAIMGTASSEDAAATGLQAVLEAVNTAD
-2540 GVNLSEVL
+2540 GVIDQVL
-2548 GAVGDVNSA
+2548 AAVQGLTDENGILTQIKSA
-2557 VTDALATMN
+2557 VDELTGLNIGGEFDD
-2566 QTLAAWQQTVADY
+2566 VR
-2579 AETLASIETALGD
+2579 G
-2592 GAGSLYDRID
+2592 
-2602 SAITA
+2602 AITA
-2607 AQDAIMG
+2607 AQNAIMG
-2614 STGGEGGTSIGAAV
+2614 ATEESAGTSIAGAVTAITDV
-2628 SDLKTEL
+2628 VNALTKEGGMVYAINETLNGLSEALTSKESNAFTKLAEELKL
-2635 SVVQQAIID
+2635 AIIGTGD
-2644 AMPNYSDQLTTISR
+2644 ATLTEI
-2658 NIEALQTLLNG
+2658 
-2669 NNGLA
+2669 
-2674 AIKKELDGVVSA
+2674 
-2686 IGSATSGD
+2686 
-2694 TSASGL
+2694 ASGV
-2700 FALLE
+2700 ADANS
-2705 AIQSGNSTIES
+2705 AIQS
-2716 AVTAVQNAL
+2716 VLTAVKAL
-2725 LGTNNNGALATI
+2725 TDANDGIVAQVETALADMLKEIKTLTGALATSEQVKGI
-2737 TGALETALD
+2737 ETGIA
-2746 DLDSLT
+2746 
-2752 GALLEAN
+2752 
-2759 GGLATDITDA
+2759 DA
-2769 LAAIDQIAAAIGSL
+2769 KTEIDKIVAAIGSL
-2783 GTGEGNDLVTQ
+2783 GTGEGNDLAAQ
-2794 IGNIVSDLEEVQGA
+2794 IGSVVDSLESVQGA
-2808 VNTIGDNL
+2808 VDEIGSNL

-2828 AVAELENWLS
+2828 AVADLEVWLN

-2957 AAAAV
+2957 AAVAV
-2962 AAQPAAEA
+2962 AAEPAAEA

-2989 EAESEEA
+2989 EEGSETEESAEAEKPE
-2996 DKAEEE
+2996 AEEE

-3046 KEGTSEVKLSSGD
+3046 KEGTSEAKLSSGV

-3088 LKDFRRGATTQAK
+3088 LKDFRRGAATQAK

-3133 DAAAAKERRRE
+3133 DAEAAKERRRE

>member
-35 HAAECAVSDGPRL
+35 HAAEYDVSDGPSL
-48 VYCMAEAQEG
+48 VCRMAEAQEG

-123 FTLEGAITLTIIDS
+123 FTLEGAITLTITDS
-137 SAEGTGTIVGHSN
+137 SAEGTGAIVGYSN

-157 TAESSLVLQDVA
+157 TQASSLVLQDVA

-183 PKSAVIDTVG
+183 PTGAVIDTVG

-206 GGPALIKDNAGAQ
+206 GDPALIEDNAGAQ
-219 VSYVADTAEELA
+219 VSYVADKAEELA
-231 AAVADSSCSTVMLGA
+231 AAVADSSYSTVMLGA

-264 NGHTLSSE
+264 NGHTINIQSVEGYSSTAPL
-272 IGGVATIWNKGTL
+272 VAVDNYGTL
-285 AIKSS
+285 TLRDSAGSGGIYVDTTQTSS
-290 AEGGTITREVSG
+290 SG
-302 MYYVIRNNGVM
+302 RYVYAVRNNAEATATVES
-313 TIDGTNL
+313 GTYNSADKYAVYNAGKL
-320 TVYNDN
+320 TVK
-326 ASDGSSLID
+326 DGIVSSLD
-335 NNILSTTDLED
+335 ADGARVSYALYNADGGE
-346 ESIVDRQAK
+346 V
-355 LTITGGT
+355 TIE
-362 YRSANS
+362 N
-368 NAVKN
+368 
-373 DPNGTLIINSGSFTS
+373 GSFT
-388 NTAGNGAVFTY
+388 
-399 DDTTIIGGTFVNN
+399 GT
-412 NGYAVFASAS
+412 YAVYNR
-422 GGIVNEL
+422 GGSL
-429 KITGGTFTGNYAIHV
+429 KIENGNFKGNYGIYSTATDSESPITITGGTFTATQYGIQTVTGSSLSVHNATINVVGTSTVHGLFHGGSSAEIVDTIINVETTGTIAYAFETNHASTESITISGESTLSAKSSVETSSYAVYFIGSGRSLTIADNVQVNSGIVRLFGSTNTAITGGTFTDVSFTAASTATVTVTAGTFISDDV
-444 QNGDPDNAD
+444 QNM
-453 AGKGTIH
+453 
-460 LTIEDGSFTGEVSA
+460 
-474 AATGFSITSNET
+474 GFNSSWL
-486 IAVSGGSFNGSFG
+486 VSGGQSYALYSTDTQNRYTVGV
-499 LSAYDSENISFTGGE
+499 YDPERAEDVVFVGGIV
-514 FSAAINSS
+514 AAIGDETYS
-522 WYDSSLTQY
+522 DIAAA
-531 VYTAGEK
+531 VEAAGDND
-538 AGTFGV
+538 T
-544 SSKIPENAIKL
+544 IKL
-555 CVADR
+555 
-560 SGNYYATVAEAIT
+560 
-573 ALQAASGTRYIY
+573 
-585 LYVDVTENIEFSSVT
+585 
-600 GTWYFYLQGNTV
+600 
-612 NGTITYGGSGTLY
+612 
-625 IRDENGG
+625 
-632 GAIRNA
+632 
-638 GSSSAITL
+638 L
-646 TSGTVRLQTYAGYS
+646 TSV
-660 VENTDSSNTSP
+660 N
-671 LINVQGG
+671 
-678 TFYVPTSTSYTGEV
+678 
-692 ALSAA
+692 
-697 NGGLIQ
+697 
-703 VAEGAAANLQ
+703 
-713 YADAVYTVEEGQAIF
+713 
-728 SGSGT
+728 
-733 VSVSGGIFS
+733 
-742 AKFDETFLAEDYIF
+742 
-756 VEQEGKFAVMQ
+756 
-767 IIAQILQG
+767 
-775 DEVIYSSVISMQE
+775 
-788 AVEWAREQGYTSITV
+788 
-803 QLLANDTEGLTVNV
+803 GLTVIAGKN
-817 GETITLDL
+817 ITLDL
-825 GRYGS
+825 NGFNVTAAAAGEYAVTVE
-830 SGDIINNGDLTIE
+830 SGALLIIVGDGDVCGYNGESGYSYRNNGTLELRGGTYTQILDFAVV
-843 GEIQTGSVT
+843 GDDCSVAIT
-852 SSRTVSGDVI
+852 DNGAFTVSEEAAVATITRDAITYNFANVQSAFRFAQNNDTIVLQQDASAGGIQFNVGEDETIVFDLNGHDVSA
-862 NQGSGTLTI
+862 NSVFFNMLSGTLSIVNGDTQGSTMTTKQRAFQIMPNIGCTATLQLGENITVRAGGDNAVFMQTNYDSDYVKTNGTENLPLESVLISSADIIATNGVAIQGNGTMHGTRIVI
-871 NGGMFRGAVRNDS
+871 NGCSVVSETSHAIYHPQY
-884 TGELIINAGGFG
+884 GELIIENADVKGWVTGVEIRAGVLEVRNSTIIGSGSFSAEANGDGTTVSGAAVAVSQHTTDLPVSVTIEEGSVLRGEKALYEEDLQNSTVTDIELSVTGGSFEGEVYSQNVSAFIAGG
-896 GDNNGSYGNNARN
+896 
-909 AMQYLAANASF
+909 SF
-920 VDRASNQGGYLIA
+920 
-933 DEADTAIYLTD
+933 DTDLTD
-944 TSVEEP
+944 TYLTE
-950 LRFGTFSAAVGYA
+950 GYV
-963 QYDAASETITFVL
+963 QD
-976 SADIQMTGRSTL
+976 D
-988 GYYSSSNA
+988 
-996 TIWEF
+996 
-1001 ELGEYSIT
+1001 
-1009 STDEYLW
+1009 
-1016 TLGNASNRPITVTV
+1016 
-1030 MGGELVIMT
+1030 
-1039 DGDSSDYAIR
+1039 
-1049 IRYGSSLTLN
+1049 
-1059 DVNIVYGAE
+1059 
-1068 TQKPANM
+1068 
-1075 IYLSESGGSLSVES
+1075 ESGE
-1089 GNYYGSIDAVSG
+1089 I
-1101 ASITI
+1101 IT
-1106 AEGCVFEEDIKD
+1106 EE
-1118 VLGDGLTQ
+1118 
-1126 NESGMVVP
+1126 E
-1134 EESANAVAMIETADG
+1134 ANAVAMIETADG
-1149 IVYYDTLQAAV
+1149 IVYYDTLQEA
-1160 LAVEDGQTITVLADL
+1160 I
-1175 TFNDALNIFKKDV
+1175 DAC
-1188 DGRYTFTIDLN
+1188 
-1199 GNTITLSHGD
+1199 
-1209 GYPFALQVSGSRNN
+1209 
-1223 DSTGFGLI
+1223 
-1231 VKNGTIKGEAN
+1231 GTNE
-1242 NTNAAELIRV
+1242 
-1252 NNQAS
+1252 
-1257 LFLEDVTI
+1257 
-1265 EYTAGVNCSAMVMTL
+1265 
-1280 GGIYTDIT
+1280 
-1288 DPSNP
+1288 
-1293 VAYQH
+1293 
-1298 ILRNVIIKA
+1298 
-1307 TQAGGVQVEGK
+1307 
-1318 AILENCTVD
+1318 
-1327 VQKGSGNRSVYVYS
+1327 
-1341 AVAASR
+1341 
-1347 GGTATIE
+1347 
-1354 SGTYTSDAYG
+1354 
-1364 AYVFNTGGNFVI
+1364 
-1376 NGGSFTAGE
+1376 
-1385 GYDVLRTDN
+1385 
-1394 TAKTQSITVTG
+1394 
-1405 GSFDGNIAIAEGT
+1405 
-1418 QMALSGGTYT
+1418 
-1428 VQLQADWLAADC
+1428 
-1440 AQIEADGTFTVG
+1440 
-1452 TEETLVTEQNAVA
+1452 
-1465 KIEETGVAYTSLQA
+1465 
-1479 AINAA
+1479 
-1484 ESGATVT
+1484 ATVT
-1491 LLKDLTES
+1491 LLKNLTES
-1499 VTVAAGQEIV
+1499 VSIAEGQEIV

-1522 LTLKDV
+1522 NTIVNNGTLTVTGNGKVDNTVHQGAALQNNGKATLENGTFTRSKEAGKDDNANGNSWYVIDNSGTLTLKDV

-1533 TDAENALQWTF
+1533 TDEVNALQWTF

-1552 ASAEKMAVMEVN
+1552 ASAEQMAVMEVD

-1596 VQNWAQLEISGGT
+1596 VQNWAQLEINGGT
-1609 FAGNVVTW
+1609 FAGDVATW
-1617 FYAMQGSEPET
+1617 FYAIQGSEPET

-1634 TGGTFNGRVMC
+1634 TGGAFNGGVVC
-1645 VDYDQDSEGK
+1645 FDYDQDEGK
-1655 VEIDEGVTISG
+1655 VEIDQGVTISG

-2210 EAAPAEGEEPVY
+2210 EAATVGTETPVY

-2235 AIDSAMT
+2235 KIDSAMT

-2280 DDEETADVDESV
+2280 DDEETVDVDESV

-2309 EIDFYVENALAE
+2309 EIDFYVANALAE

-2338 LADLAEALEAMS
+2338 LADLADALEAMS

-2355 DTESGTKGAFAELFD
+2355 DTESGTQGAFAELLGD
-2370 KVQTAISDAQNAI
+2370 VQGAIKQAQNAI
-2383 VNGSEEG
+2383 VNGTTGEDG
-2390 STSLSSLQE
+2390 ATTSTSLASIQN
-2399 YLAQTINGALT
+2399 YLAEKIKTTLDSINTALN
-2410 RIESALTDTET
+2410 DTT
-2421 GLAAIKEALD
+2421 NGLKAIKDAITD
-2431 TLDVSSQLADK
+2431 LDVSDQL
-2442 FEDVLA
+2442 ED
-2448 AIIKA
+2448 
-2453 QDAITGSTDG
+2453 GFG
-2463 EGGTSI
+2463 
-2469 GEAISQINSNTT
+2469 N
-2481 TLVSGLRKA
+2481 
-2490 LIGENG
+2490 
-2496 TLTQVAAAVQGLTD
+2496 
-2510 LNIGGEFDGV
+2510 V

-2531 MGVTEEGAD
+2531 MGATGENAGKSIADAISEINETTASAVKGLRNELVGEDGKGGMLGTIVGYVDGLKDMLGDKDSGLAAIVANIKAAQAAIMGTASSEDAAATGLQAVLEAVNTAD
-2540 GVNLSEVL
+2540 GVIDQVL
-2548 GAVGDVNSA
+2548 AAVQGLTDENGILTQIKSA
-2557 VTDALATMN
+2557 VDELTGLNIGGEFDD
-2566 QTLAAWQQTVADY
+2566 VR
-2579 AETLASIETALGD
+2579 G
-2592 GAGSLYDRID
+2592 
-2602 SAITA
+2602 AITA
-2607 AQDAIMG
+2607 AQNAIMG
-2614 STGGEGGTSIGAAV
+2614 ATEESAGTSIAGAVTAITDV
-2628 SDLKTEL
+2628 VNALTKEGGMVYAINETLNGLSEALTSKESNAFTKLAEELKL
-2635 SVVQQAIID
+2635 AIIGTGD
-2644 AMPNYSDQLTTISR
+2644 ATLTEI
-2658 NIEALQTLLNG
+2658 
-2669 NNGLA
+2669 
-2674 AIKKELDGVVSA
+2674 
-2686 IGSATSGD
+2686 
-2694 TSASGL
+2694 ASGV
-2700 FALLE
+2700 ADANS
-2705 AIQSGNSTIES
+2705 AIQS
-2716 AVTAVQNAL
+2716 VLTAVKAL
-2725 LGTNNNGALATI
+2725 TDANDGIVAQVETALADMLKEIKTLTGALATSEQVKGI
-2737 TGALETALD
+2737 ETGIA
-2746 DLDSLT
+2746 
-2752 GALLEAN
+2752 
-2759 GGLATDITDA
+2759 DA
-2769 LAAIDQIAAAIGSL
+2769 KTEIDKIVAAIGSL
-2783 GTGEGNDLVTQ
+2783 GTGEGNDLAAQ
-2794 IGNIVSDLEEVQGA
+2794 IGSVVDSLESVQGA
-2808 VNTIGDNL
+2808 VDEIGSNL

-2828 AVAELENWLS
+2828 AVADLEVWLN

-2957 AAAAV
+2957 AAVAV
-2962 AAQPAAEA
+2962 AAEPAAEA

-2989 EAESEEA
+2989 EEGSETEESAEAEKPE
-2996 DKAEEE
+2996 AEEE

-3121 TMVDLSVDQIKK
+3121 TMVDLSIDQIKK
-3133 DAAAAKERRRE
+3133 DAEAAKERRRE

>member
-1 MDKTKLK
+1 MGKTKLK

-35 HAAECAVSDGPRL
+35 HAAEYDVSDGPSL
-48 VYCMAEAQEG
+48 VCRMAEAQEG

-137 SAEGTGTIVGHSN
+137 SAERTGAIVGHSN

-169 VKFTEYTEGGASIT
+169 VQFTEYTEGGASIT
-183 PKSAVIDTVG
+183 PAGAVIDTVG

-206 GGPALIKDNAGAQ
+206 GGPALIEDNAGAQ
-219 VSYVADTAEELA
+219 VSYIADKAEELA
-231 AAVADSSCSTVMLGA
+231 AAVADSSYSTVMLGA

-264 NGHTLSSE
+264 NGYTLTAAAVDEKAVVS
-272 IGGVATIWNKGTL
+272 NYGTL
-285 AIKSS
+285 TIVNTDTANTGAIQSADGSTWYTVFNEGTMTIGAEDEGYGELEVKNNSASNPASLVENNHDCS
-290 AEGGTITREVSG
+290 AEDPAT
-302 MYYVIRNNGVM
+302 
-313 TIDGTNL
+313 
-320 TVYNDN
+320 
-326 ASDGSSLID
+326 
-335 NNILSTTDLED
+335 
-346 ESIVDRQAK
+346 
-355 LTITGGT
+355 LTIISGT
-362 YRSANS
+362 FTASGACL

-373 DPNGTLIINSGSFTS
+373 DGYGIC
-388 NTAGNGAVFTY
+388 
-399 DDTTIIGGTFVNN
+399 TIYGGTFTNEAE
-412 NGYAVFASAS
+412 GGAAVMSAGTMTIYDGTFVQKYVPTVQTTANAVRNASDDEK
-422 GGIVNEL
+422 IV
-429 KITGGTFTGNYAIHV
+429 ITGGTFTGNLLNDDAAGFAISGGRFDRTFNAEFLAEDAALYMPESGEGYV
-444 QNGDPDNAD
+444 AVSTEPIEGMNKVVVYSGGVGYTSLQAAINAD
-453 AGKGTIH
+453 GTEVGLASDITESVTVPSAVDIRIRMNGYTLTAENDSDPVITVEGALTWVNVAGEVVSNVGVLVKDGGSITIEAAPVITFTGATNLTVEAGGSASVANGIFNGAIINNGGTIELSGGTYANKPESDWLAGGYGAIVNENGAYDVAQLTAQITYTSDGQQVIEGFADWQTTLTRFKELRGQEGEII
-460 LTIEDGSFTGEVSA
+460 LTIIRVIFFESDADILTVESGMNVTLVMDKPFYPSIVNSGNLTIC
-474 AATGFSITSNET
+474 TNGFSGNYIAGRQVGSITNRENGTLAIEGGKFNGAIINENT
-486 IAVSGGSFNGSFG
+486 APGSVVVSGG
-499 LSAYDSENISFTGGE
+499 
-514 FSAAINSS
+514 
-522 WYDSSLTQY
+522 
-531 VYTAGEK
+531 
-538 AGTFGV
+538 TFMSGDLLR
-544 SSKIPENAIKL
+544 SILPYIADGY
-555 CVADR
+555 CV
-560 SGNYYATVAEAIT
+560 T
-573 ALQAASGTRYIY
+573 
-585 LYVDVTENIEFSSVT
+585 
-600 GTWYFYLQGNTV
+600 
-612 NGTITYGGSGTLY
+612 
-625 IRDENGG
+625 
-632 GAIRNA
+632 
-638 GSSSAITL
+638 TL
-646 TSGTVRLQTYAGYS
+646 TSASSGATINQAKALVEVKDSAYTLQFSSLAAANTYARYLAVEKAVTLTLLDDVAVNTVTFGGSSTSAATAWTIDLGGNTLTCEAASSYSTYATFTFGSNGYP
-660 VENTDSSNTSP
+660 VTYT
-671 LINVQGG
+671 VQGG
-678 TFYVPTSTSYTGEV
+678 TLLFTKGNNSR
-692 ALSAA
+692 
-697 NGGLIQ
+697 
-703 VAEGAAANLQ
+703 
-713 YADAVYTVEEGQAIF
+713 YAV
-728 SGSGT
+728 
-733 VSVSGGIFS
+733 
-742 AKFDETFLAEDYIF
+742 
-756 VEQEGKFAVMQ
+756 
-767 IIAQILQG
+767 
-775 DEVIYSSVISMQE
+775 
-788 AVEWAREQGYTSITV
+788 
-803 QLLANDTEGLTVNV
+803 TVN
-817 GETITLDL
+817 
-825 GRYGS
+825 YGS
-830 SGDIINNGDLTIE
+830 
-843 GEIQTGSVT
+843 
-852 SSRTVSGDVI
+852 
-862 NQGSGTLTI
+862 TLI
-871 NGGMFRGAVRNDS
+871 
-884 TGELIINAGGFG
+884 
-896 GDNNGSYGNNARN
+896 
-909 AMQYLAANASF
+909 
-920 VDRASNQGGYLIA
+920 
-933 DEADTAIYLTD
+933 
-944 TSVEEP
+944 
-950 LRFGTFSAAVGYA
+950 
-963 QYDAASETITFVL
+963 
-976 SADIQMTGRSTL
+976 
-988 GYYSSSNA
+988 
-996 TIWEF
+996 
-1001 ELGEYSIT
+1001 
-1009 STDEYLW
+1009 
-1016 TLGNASNRPITVTV
+1016 
-1030 MGGELVIMT
+1030 
-1039 DGDSSDYAIR
+1039 
-1049 IRYGSSLTLN
+1049 LN
-1059 DVNIVYGAE
+1059 DVNIEFASE
-1068 TQKPANM
+1068 TPFADM
-1075 IYLSESGGSLSVES
+1075 INVAGGSTLNIES
-1089 GNYYGSIDAVSG
+1089 GNYYGGITRTNG
-1101 ASITI
+1101 TITI

-1126 NESGMVVP
+1126 NESGMVVKDGA
-1134 EESANAVAMIETADG
+1134 ENAVAMIETETG
-1149 IVYYDTLQAAV
+1149 IVYYDT
-1160 LAVEDGQTITVLADL
+1160 
-1175 TFNDALNIFKKDV
+1175 
-1188 DGRYTFTIDLN
+1188 
-1199 GNTITLSHGD
+1199 
-1209 GYPFALQVSGSRNN
+1209 
-1223 DSTGFGLI
+1223 
-1231 VKNGTIKGEAN
+1231 
-1242 NTNAAELIRV
+1242 
-1252 NNQAS
+1252 
-1257 LFLEDVTI
+1257 
-1265 EYTAGVNCSAMVMTL
+1265 
-1280 GGIYTDIT
+1280 
-1288 DPSNP
+1288 
-1293 VAYQH
+1293 
-1298 ILRNVIIKA
+1298 
-1307 TQAGGVQVEGK
+1307 
-1318 AILENCTVD
+1318 
-1327 VQKGSGNRSVYVYS
+1327 
-1341 AVAASR
+1341 
-1347 GGTATIE
+1347 
-1354 SGTYTSDAYG
+1354 
-1364 AYVFNTGGNFVI
+1364 
-1376 NGGSFTAGE
+1376 
-1385 GYDVLRTDN
+1385 
-1394 TAKTQSITVTG
+1394 
-1405 GSFDGNIAIAEGT
+1405 
-1418 QMALSGGTYT
+1418 
-1428 VQLQADWLAADC
+1428 
-1440 AQIEADGTFTVG
+1440 
-1452 TEETLVTEQNAVA
+1452 
-1465 KIEETGVAYTSLQA
+1465 LQA

-1499 VTVAAGQEIV
+1499 VTVAEGQEIV

-1522 LTLKDV
+1522 DTIVNNGTLTVTGNGTVDNTVHQGAALQNNGKATLENGTFTRSKEAGKDDNANGNSWYVIDNSGTLTLKDV

-1533 TDAENALQWTF
+1533 TDEVNALQWTF

-1552 ASAEKMAVMEVN
+1552 ASAEQMAVMEVD
-1564 GATVVSGRI
+1564 GAKIVSGKI

-1581 KMTIADAEVTGGNQA
+1581 KMTIEDVTVTGGNQA
-1596 VQNWAQLEISGGT
+1596 VQNWADLTINGGT
-1609 FAGNVVTW
+1609 FTGDVATW
-1617 FYAMQGSEPET
+1617 FYAIQGSEPET

-1634 TGGTFNGRVMC
+1634 TGGAFNGGVVC
-1645 VDYDQDSEGK
+1645 FDYDQDPNGG
-1655 VEIDEGVTISG
+1655 VEIDQGVTISG
-1666 TASFSEMP
+1666 DASFKNMP
-1674 KYTYFADDYIA
+1674 RYTYFAEGSAA
-1685 AWDEDSEMY
+1685 AWDEGSQMY
-1694 VTAQGD
+1694 VTAAGEYV
-1700 WAAVINDE
+1700 AAIEGFGYTSLQAAID
-1708 TAYATLGEALAAAK
+1708 AAK
-1722 DGDTVMLLNDIELAS
+1722 DCDTVTLLDDIEFES

-1756 HTITSADGYS
+1756 HRITSADGYS

-1826 RSNTTQVSV
+1826 RSNTAQVSV
-1835 TLRNVHAAYT
+1835 TLRNVRAEYT

-1865 VTGSTITVSS
+1865 VTGSTFTVSS
-1875 TNAEK
+1875 KNAEK

-1894 AFTDSTIAATG
+1894 AFTDSTIEAKG

-1913 HNFGT
+1913 HNSGT

-1964 MTPESAAAAIDTQEG
+1964 MTPEAAAAAIDTQEG

-1999 GNAAGTYDGTVMN
+1999 GNAEGTYDGTVMN

-2038 GENTKIT
+2038 GENTKII

-2053 AGRLNITGG
+2053 AGRLNIAGG
-2062 TFIATYATLNTVE
+2062 TFTATYATLHTVE

-2137 GVYSENKA
+2137 GVYSENKV

-2158 EELFDENYAAEYQ
+2158 EELFNENYAAEYQ

-2192 DVRGYAAA
+2192 DVRNYAAA
-2200 NGISWLALAE
+2200 NGISWLALE
-2210 EAAPAEGEEPVY
+2210 DEAATVGTETPVY

-2338 LADLAEALEAMS
+2338 LADLADALEAMS

-2355 DTESGTKGAFAELFD
+2355 DTESGTQGAFAELLGD
-2370 KVQTAISDAQNAI
+2370 VQGAIKQAQNAI
-2383 VNGSEEG
+2383 VNGEEG

-2399 YLAQTINGALT
+2399 SLTNTINQALKEIKDALT
-2410 RIESALTDTET
+2410 NTET
-2421 GLAAIKEALD
+2421 ELEAIKKAID
-2431 TLDVSSQLADK
+2431 DFNVSEELAGD
-2442 FEDVLA
+2442 FDEVLG
-2448 AIIKA
+2448 AITAA
-2453 QDAITGSTDG
+2453 QDAITGSTGG

-2469 GEAISQINSNTT
+2469 GDAITQINDNTA
-2481 TLVSGLRKA
+2481 TLVDDLREA

-2531 MGVTEEGAD
+2531 MGVTEEDAD

-2548 GAVGDVNSA
+2548 GAVGSVNTA

-2566 QTLAAWQQTVADY
+2566 GTLAEWQQTVADY
-2579 AETLASIETALGD
+2579 AETLADIETALGD
-2592 GAGSLYDRID
+2592 GEGSLYDRI
-2602 SAITA
+2602 STAIIA

-2725 LGTNNNGALATI
+2725 LGTNNNGALAAI
-2737 TGALETALD
+2737 SGALEEAQN
-2746 DLDSLT
+2746 DLGSLT

-2769 LAAIDQIAAAIGSL
+2769 LAAIDAITTAIGSL
-2783 GTGEGNDLVTQ
+2783 GTDNEELAAQ
-2794 IGNIVSDLEEVQGA
+2794 IGSVVDSLESVQGA
-2808 VNTIGDNL
+2808 VDEIGSNL

-2828 AVAELENWLS
+2828 AVADLEVWLN

-3121 TMVDLSVDQIKK
+3121 TMVDLSIDQIKK

>member
-35 HAAECAVSDGPRL
+35 HAATTYGVSIEKDL
-48 VYCMAEAQEG
+48 VYRMAYAKEG
-58 DIIRLQDSITIDL
+58 DTIQLNASLTMDL
-71 TDEATVQSMYGG
+71 TDADFVRETFGPKA
-83 RVEANK
+83 EPNK
-89 DLYLSADTTYPAH
+89 DVYLDATTELPAQ
-102 SQTLDLNGK
+102 SQTLDLNGH
-111 TLTIITGSDKSC
+111 TLTIITGYTRC
-123 FTLEGAITLTIIDS
+123 FSLTGDVTLTIIDS
-137 SAEGTGTIVGHSN
+137 SAERTGAIVGYSN
-150 GSLFYSE
+150 GSLFYSG

-183 PKSAVIDTVG
+183 PTGAVIDTVG
-193 NVTLNNVTYTPAE
+193 DVTLNNVTYTPAE
-206 GGPALIKDNAGAQ
+206 GGPALIGDNAGAQ
-219 VSYVADTAEELA
+219 VSYIADTAEKLA
-231 AAVADSSCSTVMLGA
+231 AAVAGSSYSTVMLGA

-264 NGHTLSSE
+264 NGYTLSSE

-373 DPNGTLIINSGSFTS
+373 DPNGTLIIESGSFTS

-399 DDTTIIGGTFVNN
+399 DDTTIIDGTFVNKTTEPTGLN
-412 NGYAVFASAS
+412 TGYAVYATVED
-422 GGIVNEL
+422 GLTNTLQIN
-429 KITGGTFTGNYAIHV
+429 GGTFTAEKAIYLQNGGGVNSVTISNGTFNGIVDADNFMYPVSAADTFAVSGGTFNGAFSIGHTMQVSLTGGDYANVPSSDYLAEDVNIYQYTAGDKEGQFVLAYEQPADTTEIGYVMIGSVFYNTLREALAASGSSIYLCRDITESVTYSGTSSKYIYLSGYTWTAEEGSPALTTESGSGRVTLYGGSGGDGLMQRTDEGAVVVNAGSVRFMTSGSHSVAVTGAASGSYALIENSGTLEIRAGRFVCSENGTILQNDGGTVTVLGGTFSSVFDELDSSNSYTYITDGYYLADNGDGTYTVSRVVAWVDLDHNGIMGDGEVFFTSVQDAVAVAQSGDTVVMLYNSSTDVVVAEGQDITLELRSGTLSASITNNGTLTITGTDGRVENGVTNNGTLSIQGGTFKSGRETSDATTNIYLEEVYAHLADGYYFVSCSGNYYFTVGEGERVA
-444 QNGDPDNAD
+444 
-453 AGKGTIH
+453 
-460 LTIEDGSFTGEVSA
+460 TIEDGDFTLDVGSVAVAINYVTNVAKSANVTVTLLQDDSLQASTTIGSVSQSYATNVTFDLGGNTLSTGYLLSVYSFDKTSSFYVTITNGVLALSYADDSTARVAISA
-474 AATGFSITSNET
+474 TYQANLTLSDLS
-486 IAVSGGSFNGSFG
+486 VVYSGGHSYDNLINAGNSYGSA
-499 LSAYDSENISFTGGE
+499 SSVST
-514 FSAAINSS
+514 INF
-522 WYDSSLTQY
+522 
-531 VYTAGEK
+531 VNAN
-538 AGTFGV
+538 V
-544 SSKIPENAIKL
+544 S
-555 CVADR
+555 VADGAAVPTNMVMVYNR
-560 SGNYYATVAEAIT
+560 STATFDGGNY
-573 ALQAASGTRYIY
+573 
-585 LYVDVTENIEFSSVT
+585 F
-600 GTWYFYLQGNTV
+600 
-612 NGTITYGGSGTLY
+612 
-625 IRDENGG
+625 
-632 GAIRNA
+632 GAI
-638 GSSSAITL
+638 SA
-646 TSGTVRLQTYAGYS
+646 
-660 VENTDSSNTSP
+660 
-671 LINVQGG
+671 
-678 TFYVPTSTSYTGEV
+678 
-692 ALSAA
+692 
-697 NGGLIQ
+697 
-703 VAEGAAANLQ
+703 AEGA
-713 YADAVYTVEEGQAIF
+713 T
-728 SGSGT
+728 
-733 VSVSGGIFS
+733 
-742 AKFDETFLAEDYIF
+742 
-756 VEQEGKFAVMQ
+756 
-767 IIAQILQG
+767 
-775 DEVIYSSVISMQE
+775 
-788 AVEWAREQGYTSITV
+788 
-803 QLLANDTEGLTVNV
+803 
-817 GETITLDL
+817 
-825 GRYGS
+825 
-830 SGDIINNGDLTIE
+830 
-843 GEIQTGSVT
+843 
-852 SSRTVSGDVI
+852 
-862 NQGSGTLTI
+862 
-871 NGGMFRGAVRNDS
+871 
-884 TGELIINAGGFG
+884 
-896 GDNNGSYGNNARN
+896 
-909 AMQYLAANASF
+909 
-920 VDRASNQGGYLIA
+920 
-933 DEADTAIYLTD
+933 
-944 TSVEEP
+944 
-950 LRFGTFSAAVGYA
+950 
-963 QYDAASETITFVL
+963 
-976 SADIQMTGRSTL
+976 
-988 GYYSSSNA
+988 
-996 TIWEF
+996 
-1001 ELGEYSIT
+1001 
-1009 STDEYLW
+1009 
-1016 TLGNASNRPITVTV
+1016 
-1030 MGGELVIMT
+1030 
-1039 DGDSSDYAIR
+1039 
-1049 IRYGSSLTLN
+1049 
-1059 DVNIVYGAE
+1059 
-1068 TQKPANM
+1068 
-1075 IYLSESGGSLSVES
+1075 
-1089 GNYYGSIDAVSG
+1089 
-1101 ASITI
+1101 ITI

-1134 EESANAVAMIETADG
+1134 EESANAVAMIESADG
-1149 IVYYDTLQAAV
+1149 IVYYDT
-1160 LAVEDGQTITVLADL
+1160 
-1175 TFNDALNIFKKDV
+1175 
-1188 DGRYTFTIDLN
+1188 
-1199 GNTITLSHGD
+1199 
-1209 GYPFALQVSGSRNN
+1209 
-1223 DSTGFGLI
+1223 
-1231 VKNGTIKGEAN
+1231 
-1242 NTNAAELIRV
+1242 
-1252 NNQAS
+1252 
-1257 LFLEDVTI
+1257 
-1265 EYTAGVNCSAMVMTL
+1265 
-1280 GGIYTDIT
+1280 
-1288 DPSNP
+1288 
-1293 VAYQH
+1293 
-1298 ILRNVIIKA
+1298 
-1307 TQAGGVQVEGK
+1307 
-1318 AILENCTVD
+1318 
-1327 VQKGSGNRSVYVYS
+1327 
-1341 AVAASR
+1341 
-1347 GGTATIE
+1347 
-1354 SGTYTSDAYG
+1354 
-1364 AYVFNTGGNFVI
+1364 
-1376 NGGSFTAGE
+1376 
-1385 GYDVLRTDN
+1385 
-1394 TAKTQSITVTG
+1394 
-1405 GSFDGNIAIAEGT
+1405 
-1418 QMALSGGTYT
+1418 
-1428 VQLQADWLAADC
+1428 
-1440 AQIEADGTFTVG
+1440 
-1452 TEETLVTEQNAVA
+1452 
-1465 KIEETGVAYTSLQA
+1465 LQA

-1491 LLKDLTES
+1491 LLKDLPES
-1499 VTVAAGQEIV
+1499 VTVAEGQEIV

-1522 LTLKDV
+1522 NTIVNNGTLTVMGNGKVDNTVHQGAALQNNGKATLENGTFTRSKEAGKDDNANGNSWYVIDNSGTLTLKKV

-1533 TDAENALQWTF
+1533 TDEVNALQWTF

-1552 ASAEKMAVMEVN
+1552 ASAEQMAVMEVD

-1581 KMTIADAEVTGGNQA
+1581 KMTIADANVTGGNQA
-1596 VQNWAQLEISGGT
+1596 VQNWAQLEINGGT
-1609 FAGNVVTW
+1609 FAGDVVTW
-1617 FYAMQGSEPET
+1617 FYAIPGSEPET

-1634 TGGTFNGRVMC
+1634 TGGAFNGGVVC
-1645 VDYDQDSEGK
+1645 FDYDQDPNGG
-1655 VEIDEGVTISG
+1655 VEIDQGVTISG
-1666 TASFSEMP
+1666 DASFKNMP
-1674 KYTYFADDYIA
+1674 RYTYFAEGSAA
-1685 AWDEDSEMY
+1685 AWDEGSQMY
-1694 VTAQGD
+1694 VTAAGEYV
-1700 WAAVINDE
+1700 AAIEGFGYTSLQAAID
-1708 TAYATLGEALAAAK
+1708 AAK
-1722 DGDTVMLLNDIELAS
+1722 DGDTVTLLDDIEFAS

-1756 HTITSADGYS
+1756 HRITSADGYS

-1826 RSNTTQVSV
+1826 RSNTAQVSV
-1835 TLRNVHAAYT
+1835 TLRNVRAEYT

-1865 VTGSTITVSS
+1865 VTGSTFTVSS
-1875 TNAEK
+1875 KNAEK

-1894 AFTDSTIAATG
+1894 AFTDSTIEAKG

-1913 HNFGT
+1913 HNSGT

-1964 MTPESAAAAIDTQEG
+1964 MTPEAAAAAIDTQEG

-1999 GNAAGTYDGTVMN
+1999 GNAEGTYDGTVMN

-2038 GENTKIT
+2038 GENTKII

-2053 AGRLNITGG
+2053 AGRLNIAGG
-2062 TFIATYATLNTVE
+2062 TFTATYATLHTVE

-2158 EELFDENYAAEYQ
+2158 EELFDENYAAEYR

-2200 NGISWLALAE
+2200 NGISWLALAD
-2210 EAAPAEGEEPVY
+2210 EAATAEGEEPVY

-2235 AIDSAMT
+2235 KIDSAMT

-2327 LRTEISGQTQQ
+2327 LRAEISGQRQQ
-2338 LADLAEALEAMS
+2338 LADLADALEAMS
-2350 DGLFG
+2350 EGLFG
-2355 DTESGTKGAFAELFD
+2355 TEGEDGTLTGGAFADLLD
-2370 KVQTAISDAQNAI
+2370 KVQDAIAGAQNAI
-2383 VNGSEEG
+2383 VNGTTGEDG
-2390 STSLSSLQE
+2390 ATTSTSLASIRK
-2399 YLAQTINGALT
+2399 YLEGTIKNTLDS
-2410 RIESALTDTET
+2410 ISSALNDTT
-2421 GLAAIKEALD
+2421 NGLAAIKSAID
-2431 TLDVSSQLADK
+2431 SFDVSAKLADDFGK
-2442 FEDVLA
+2442 V
-2448 AIIKA
+2448 
-2453 QDAITGSTDG
+2453 TD
-2463 EGGTSI
+2463 
-2469 GEAISQINSNTT
+2469 
-2481 TLVSGLRKA
+2481 
-2490 LIGENG
+2490 
-2496 TLTQVAAAVQGLTD
+2496 
-2510 LNIGGEFDGV
+2510 
-2520 LTAITNAQNAI
+2520 AITNAQKAIMGATDESAGTSIAGAVKKINEETAKLVNGLREELIGKDGTSGVLGTIAGYVDDLEGMLDNEESGLAAIVADIEEAKDAI
-2531 MGVTEEGAD
+2531 MGVTEEDKD
-2540 GVNLSEVL
+2540 GVSLSEVL
-2548 GAVGDVNSA
+2548 GAVNTADGVIDDVLAAVQGLTSENGILTQIKSA
-2557 VTDALATMN
+2557 VDGLTDLDIGGEFEDVLDAITNAQKAIMGATEESAGTSIAGAVTAITGVVNALTKEGGMVYAINETLKGLSEALTGTENNAFTALAKELKKAIIGTGDATLTEIASGVAGAN
-2566 QTLAAWQQTVADY
+2566 KAIADVLAAVQGLADADNGIVAQV
-2579 AETLASIETALGD
+2579 ETALD
-2592 GAGSLYDRID
+2592 EML
-2602 SAITA
+2602 
-2607 AQDAIMG
+2607 
-2614 STGGEGGTSIGAAV
+2614 GEI
-2628 SDLKTEL
+2628 KT
-2635 SVVQQAIID
+2635 
-2644 AMPNYSDQLTTISR
+2644 LT
-2658 NIEALQTLLNG
+2658 
-2669 NNGLA
+2669 
-2674 AIKKELDGVVSA
+2674 
-2686 IGSATSGD
+2686 
-2694 TSASGL
+2694 
-2700 FALLE
+2700 
-2705 AIQSGNSTIES
+2705 
-2716 AVTAVQNAL
+2716 
-2725 LGTNNNGALATI
+2725 GALATSEQVKGI
-2737 TGALETALD
+2737 ETGI
-2746 DLDSLT
+2746 DSAKT
-2752 GALLEAN
+2752 E
-2759 GGLATDITDA
+2759 
-2769 LAAIDQIAAAIGSL
+2769 IDKIVAAIGSL
-2783 GTGEGNDLVTQ
+2783 GTGEGNDLATQ
-2794 IGNIVSDLEEVQGA
+2794 IGGIVSDIEAVQGA
-2808 VNTIGDNL
+2808 VSEIGTNL
-2816 GVAVDIEETKTN
+2816 GVAVDIEESK
-2828 AVAELENWLS
+2828 ADALEEIETWLN
-2838 AYLDTLLGT
+2838 AYLDALLGGT
-2847 TTDEAESGVVMLAVT
+2847 EEADSGVLLMAVT
-2862 LETEDGDLYGRLTQ
+2862 LETQDGDLYGRLCE
-2876 AYSEANA
+2876 AFSEANA

-2892 ALTAIDNATSTTD
+2892 ALTAIDNATSVTD
-2905 VSTAVS
+2905 ASTAVS

-2957 AAAAV
+2957 ATAAV
-2962 AAQPAAEA
+2962 AAEPAAEA

-2989 EAESEEA
+2989 EEGSETEESAEAEKPE
-2996 DKAEEE
+2996 AEEE

-3046 KEGTSEVKLSSGD
+3046 KEGTSEAKLSSGV

-3088 LKDFRRGATTQAK
+3088 LKDFRRGAATQAK

-3133 DAAAAKERRRE
+3133 DAEAAKERRRE
-3144 QRRERRKQRLAEEAA
+3144 QRRERRRQRLAEEAA

>member
-35 HAAECAVSDGPRL
+35 HAAEYDVSDGPSL
-48 VYCMAEAQEG
+48 VCRMAEAQEG

-137 SAEGTGTIVGHSN
+137 SAERTGAIVGHSN

-169 VKFTEYTEGGASIT
+169 VQFTEYTEGGVLCKYAAG
-183 PKSAVIDTVG
+183 AVIDTVG

-206 GGPALIKDNAGAQ
+206 GGPALIGDNAGAQ
-219 VSYVADTAEELA
+219 VSYIANTAEKLA
-231 AAVADSSCSTVMLGA
+231 AAVADSSYSTVMLGA

-373 DPNGTLIINSGSFTS
+373 DPNGTLIIESGSFTS

-399 DDTTIIGGTFVNN
+399 DDTTIIGGTFVNTTTEPTGLN
-412 NGYAVFASAS
+412 TGYAVYATVED
-422 GGIVNEL
+422 GLTNTLQIN
-429 KITGGTFTGNYAIHV
+429 GGTFTAEKAIYLQNGGGVNSVTISNGTFNGIVDADNFMYPVSAADTFAVSGGTFNGAFSIGHTMQVSLTGGDYANVPSSDYLAEDVNIYQYTAGDKEGQFVLAYEQPADTTEIGYVMIGSVFYNTLREALAASGSSIYLCRDITESVTYSGTSSKYIYLSGYTWTAEEGSPALTTESGSGRVTLYGGSGGDGLMQRTDEGAVVVNAGSVRFMTSGSHSVAVTGAASGSYALIENSGTLEIRAGRFVCSENGTILQNDGGTVTVLGGTFSSVFDELDSSNSYTYITDGYYLADNGDGTYTVSRVVAWVDLDHNGIMGDGEVFFTSVQDAVAVAQSGDTVVMLYNSSTDVVVAEGQDITLELRSGTLSASITNNGTLTITGTDGRVENGVTNNGTLSIQGGTFKSGRESSDATTNIYLEEVYAHLADGYYFVSCSGNYYFTVGEGERVA
-444 QNGDPDNAD
+444 
-453 AGKGTIH
+453 
-460 LTIEDGSFTGEVSA
+460 TIEDGDFTLDVGSVAVAINYVTNVAKSANVTVTLLQDDSLQASTTIGSVSQSYATNVTFDLGGNTLSTGYLLSVYSSDKTSSFYVTITNGVLALSYADDSTARVAISA
-474 AATGFSITSNET
+474 TYQANLTLSDLS
-486 IAVSGGSFNGSFG
+486 VVYSGGHSYDNLINAGNSYGSA
-499 LSAYDSENISFTGGE
+499 SSVST
-514 FSAAINSS
+514 INF
-522 WYDSSLTQY
+522 
-531 VYTAGEK
+531 VNAN
-538 AGTFGV
+538 V
-544 SSKIPENAIKL
+544 S
-555 CVADR
+555 VADGAAVPTNMVMVYNR
-560 SGNYYATVAEAIT
+560 STVTFDGGNY
-573 ALQAASGTRYIY
+573 
-585 LYVDVTENIEFSSVT
+585 F
-600 GTWYFYLQGNTV
+600 
-612 NGTITYGGSGTLY
+612 
-625 IRDENGG
+625 
-632 GAIRNA
+632 GAI
-638 GSSSAITL
+638 SA
-646 TSGTVRLQTYAGYS
+646 
-660 VENTDSSNTSP
+660 
-671 LINVQGG
+671 
-678 TFYVPTSTSYTGEV
+678 
-692 ALSAA
+692 
-697 NGGLIQ
+697 
-703 VAEGAAANLQ
+703 AEGA
-713 YADAVYTVEEGQAIF
+713 TV
-728 SGSGT
+728 
-733 VSVSGGIFS
+733 
-742 AKFDETFLAEDYIF
+742 
-756 VEQEGKFAVMQ
+756 
-767 IIAQILQG
+767 
-775 DEVIYSSVISMQE
+775 
-788 AVEWAREQGYTSITV
+788 
-803 QLLANDTEGLTVNV
+803 
-817 GETITLDL
+817 
-825 GRYGS
+825 
-830 SGDIINNGDLTIE
+830 
-843 GEIQTGSVT
+843 
-852 SSRTVSGDVI
+852 
-862 NQGSGTLTI
+862 
-871 NGGMFRGAVRNDS
+871 
-884 TGELIINAGGFG
+884 
-896 GDNNGSYGNNARN
+896 
-909 AMQYLAANASF
+909 
-920 VDRASNQGGYLIA
+920 
-933 DEADTAIYLTD
+933 
-944 TSVEEP
+944 
-950 LRFGTFSAAVGYA
+950 
-963 QYDAASETITFVL
+963 
-976 SADIQMTGRSTL
+976 
-988 GYYSSSNA
+988 
-996 TIWEF
+996 
-1001 ELGEYSIT
+1001 
-1009 STDEYLW
+1009 
-1016 TLGNASNRPITVTV
+1016 
-1030 MGGELVIMT
+1030 
-1039 DGDSSDYAIR
+1039 
-1049 IRYGSSLTLN
+1049 
-1059 DVNIVYGAE
+1059 
-1068 TQKPANM
+1068 
-1075 IYLSESGGSLSVES
+1075 
-1089 GNYYGSIDAVSG
+1089 
-1101 ASITI
+1101 TI
-1106 AEGCVFEEDIKD
+1106 AEGSTFGADVEEFLAK
-1118 VLGDGLTQ
+1118 GLTQ
-1126 NESGMVVP
+1126 NDAGTVVN
-1134 EESANAVAMIETADG
+1134 ANYETAVAMIETETGFA
-1149 IVYYDTLQAAV
+1149 YYDTLQEA
-1160 LAVEDGQTITVLADL
+1160 I
-1175 TFNDALNIFKKDV
+1175 DAC
-1188 DGRYTFTIDLN
+1188 
-1199 GNTITLSHGD
+1199 
-1209 GYPFALQVSGSRNN
+1209 
-1223 DSTGFGLI
+1223 
-1231 VKNGTIKGEAN
+1231 GTNE
-1242 NTNAAELIRV
+1242 
-1252 NNQAS
+1252 
-1257 LFLEDVTI
+1257 
-1265 EYTAGVNCSAMVMTL
+1265 
-1280 GGIYTDIT
+1280 
-1288 DPSNP
+1288 
-1293 VAYQH
+1293 
-1298 ILRNVIIKA
+1298 
-1307 TQAGGVQVEGK
+1307 
-1318 AILENCTVD
+1318 
-1327 VQKGSGNRSVYVYS
+1327 
-1341 AVAASR
+1341 
-1347 GGTATIE
+1347 
-1354 SGTYTSDAYG
+1354 
-1364 AYVFNTGGNFVI
+1364 
-1376 NGGSFTAGE
+1376 
-1385 GYDVLRTDN
+1385 
-1394 TAKTQSITVTG
+1394 
-1405 GSFDGNIAIAEGT
+1405 
-1418 QMALSGGTYT
+1418 
-1428 VQLQADWLAADC
+1428 
-1440 AQIEADGTFTVG
+1440 
-1452 TEETLVTEQNAVA
+1452 
-1465 KIEETGVAYTSLQA
+1465 
-1479 AINAA
+1479 
-1484 ESGATVT
+1484 ATVT
-1491 LLKDLTES
+1491 LLKNLTES
-1499 VTVAAGQEIV
+1499 VSIAEGQEIV
-1509 LDLNGCTL
+1509 LDLGGKTL
-1517 TNSGT
+1517 SSEGRTITNCGT
-1522 LTLKDV
+1522 LTVKNGTVVGGTEGRTAIFNGLEDSGEDV
-1528 TVYQG
+1528 TTELY
-1533 TDAENALQWTF
+1533 
-1544 SSTIRNKG
+1544 
-1552 ASAEKMAVMEVN
+1552 
-1564 GATVVSGRI
+1564 
-1573 ALKNDDWG
+1573 
-1581 KMTIADAEVTGGNQA
+1581 
-1596 VQNWAQLEISGGT
+1596 
-1609 FAGNVVTW
+1609 NV
-1617 FYAMQGSEPET
+1617 
-1628 RTHATI
+1628 
-1634 TGGTFNGRVMC
+1634 
-1645 VDYDQDSEGK
+1645 
-1655 VEIDEGVTISG
+1655 
-1666 TASFSEMP
+1666 
-1674 KYTYFADDYIA
+1674 
-1685 AWDEDSEMY
+1685 
-1694 VTAQGD
+1694 
-1700 WAAVINDE
+1700 
-1708 TAYATLGEALAAAK
+1708 
-1722 DGDTVMLLNDIELAS
+1722 
-1737 GSAVKAPSL
+1737 
-1746 GIALTIDLNG
+1746 
-1756 HTITSADGYS
+1756 
-1766 AVFDITT
+1766 
-1773 TKSFTLTSSK
+1773 
-1783 EGAAIE
+1783 
-1789 AAYALRLRGS
+1789 
-1799 GTGEVAI
+1799 
-1806 AVENI
+1806 
-1811 AFSGAYVFNSPLTFG
+1811 
-1826 RSNTTQVSV
+1826 
-1835 TLRNVHAAYT
+1835 
-1845 DNLKNMQSFL
+1845 
-1855 LNADRLASLQ
+1855 
-1865 VTGSTITVSS
+1865 
-1875 TNAEK
+1875 
-1880 AQGAYAVNLIATEA
+1880 
-1894 AFTDSTIAATG
+1894 
-1905 TLARGIYS
+1905 
-1913 HNFGT
+1913 
-1918 VISALTLNNTA
+1918 ALTLENVNISSNNTGNGVA
-1929 VTAEDIAIE
+1929 LTNN
-1938 SSYADLTVNGG
+1938 YA
-1949 TVTSN
+1949 
-1954 ASAAVLFFGH
+1954 
-1964 MTPESAAAAIDTQEG
+1964 
-1979 YQTLTVTG
+1979 
-1987 GAQISGYTFGIG
+1987 
-1999 GNAAGTYDGTVMN
+1999 
-2012 IEDAVITGGEEAPGV
+2012 
-2027 FQPHVGILNIG
+2027 
-2038 GENTKIT
+2038 KI
-2045 GSSGVVVR
+2045 
-2053 AGRLNITGG
+2053 
-2062 TFIATYATLNTVE
+2062 F
-2075 GSGSVIDGAAV
+2075 
-2086 AVSHHSSN
+2086 
-2094 QPLTVSITGGT
+2094 SITGGT
-2105 FNGVYSVYEDTLLS
+2105 ITAQPGMTAISNSGWIGSITGTTIKVEDDDGLFTSLGKAIVLGGDVNCADSGVIEKVSGCTITGVINVAANGDSQTGSITMTDSTFDGSFDCGDGFYALATENGYTAGGESFVIEADALAAIGSSAYTSLREAFAEAKSGDTVTLLADTKLEGDRIEIGSASEESAAAFEITFDLNGYTLKIGLVAADISAEEPNYNTAALFVGYNATLNLIDSSKEGTGTIDAQEASDLTVPVAAMRAGAVLNISGGTIIVDTAYESCVYAGGGGVVVINGGTFINQCEDPFIHVSDGSSPALAVNISDSYTDGGTYLTINGGTFVGRNPMLGDTNPAVTSSYMGSDVNIAQLSDGSFAAVGADEPLPEGAAYLYTVENGEVVVTVYTEEALSAAVAGDETFADNTYATVRLGTDITQSIVIEGGRDLTLDLNGNTLTNTAGDHTITNYGTLTIIDSGENGTVTNTTTSRAAVKNEGTAYLNGGTYTRTADGTWYVIVNNGVMELRDITVTNLNVNDPSSLVQNNLDM
-2119 GPDPAKVSVS
+2119 DPANPAQLTIYSGVYDC
-2129 LAGGVYNG
+2129 AGGNTIMNNDYGVLTIEDGTFGASNFTDVYNYQAVQNYG
-2137 GVYSENKA
+2137 TLVINGGTFTANSVAVSASSYGVLETSTTINGGTFCAGSDGSAAALYIYDDDGTGFINVTINGGEFSGVYAIRSFRTDTTGESLSVA
-2145 GFITGGSFKQQPA
+2145 GGTFEGEISVGGLTGFITGGSFKQQPA

-2200 NGISWLALAE
+2200 NGISWLALE
-2210 EAAPAEGEEPVY
+2210 DEAATAEGEEPVY

-2250 LAAMNMV
+2250 LAAMNAV
-2257 DAYVEALDTYKLDMI
+2257 DAYIEALDTYKLDMI

-2309 EIDFYVENALAE
+2309 EIDFYVANALAE

-2338 LADLAEALEAMS
+2338 LADLADALEAMS

-2355 DTESGTKGAFAELFD
+2355 DTESGTDGAFAELFD

-2383 VNGSEEG
+2383 VNGNEEG
-2390 STSLSSLQE
+2390 STSLASIQE
-2399 YLAQTINGALT
+2399 YLEDTINKALERIEGALT
-2410 RIESALTDTET
+2410 NTET

-2431 TLDVSSQLADK
+2431 TLDVSSQLADE

-2531 MGVTEEGAD
+2531 MGVTEEDAD

-2579 AETLASIETALGD
+2579 AETLAGIETALGD

-2716 AVTAVQNAL
+2716 AVTAVQKAL
-2725 LGTNNNGALATI
+2725 LGTNNNGALAAI
-2737 TGALETALD
+2737 TGALKEAQD
-2746 DLDSLT
+2746 DLDDLT

-2794 IGNIVSDLEEVQGA
+2794 IGNIVSDLEDVQGA

-2828 AVAELENWLS
+2828 AVADLEVWLN

-2892 ALTAIDNATSTTD
+2892 ALTAIDNAMSTTD

-2989 EAESEEA
+2989 EEGSETEESAEAEKPE
-2996 DKAEEE
+2996 AEEE

-3046 KEGTSEVKLSSGD
+3046 KEGTSEAKLSSGV

-3088 LKDFRRGATTQAK
+3088 LKDFRRGAATQAK

-3144 QRRERRKQRLAEEAA
+3144 QRRERRRQRLAEEAA